1 MKKRIFMLAV
11 LILSGL
17 QFAVAAID
25 EQLRALIT
33 AYDDIE
39 VTEVTN
45 DEANPWTVADGMASS
60 TVGKIYKEVSSTITI
75 KFRAKGRITIK
86 YDFTFDPYSSS
97 DYRRVYMDGNLDI
110 NINTANKT
118 LTTQTHFFEL
128 DEGEHVLQLTHYH
141 FYYNSNSYT
150 QVLSIGNIRFQNLDS
165 QYMTINLSAP
175 GTLGVEALALVNTL
189 PDMRFLRLTGKM
201 NAADWNTISNM
212 TGLWAIDMKDV
223 DITAIPASAFAKTSL
238 RFIEFPAKL
247 KTIGEKAFYE
257 RPLVGRFVLPE
268 SLDSIYSY
276 AFYKN
281 FLTEVIIPANVK
293 YIGGYAF
300 NDNDRLTSVTLGS
313 GLTEISSYCFNNC
326 EKLAVVKGGEN
337 VKTIGSG
344 AFNYCSELRSVS
356 DLAPVTVGSSAFY
369 CCKKLENFNFS
380 NAKTL
385 KAEAY
390 RECNTLTDVDLTTV
404 ETIEN
409 RCFISCTGLKKV
421 VLGNNISKIN
431 EYAFTDC
438 NALEELHIGSS
449 VSYLD
454 NRCFYTSSSSL
465 KKVYVTAPAPPSVYN
480 NTSYYPFYSTSGVTL
495 YVPEYAMVSYKLDNY
510 WSKFTK
516 VEPNPN
522 TPDKVNLYKK
532 LELTSNARIPNSPDM
547 YLGYSSALIVNG
559 NNPQVFGSY
568 KQRLQQDEEYT
579 SSLISRCNAMTSAA
593 STLQYYF
600 DATSSGYGCWHY
612 VCMPFDVKRSE
623 ITPLTEGRAIA
634 VRYYD
639 SESRATN
646 GASGNWKD
654 VPADSVLHMG
664 KGYIFRINNGGSVEL
679 PATEETHNAIFR
691 SDAISTPLK
700 EYAAVE
706 SANAGWNFVGNPY
719 TCFYDIYYMDFAAP
733 ITVWNIS
740 NSTYNAYSAADDE
753 FVLMPSQAFFVQ
765 KPELV
770 DAITFQPAGRQIN
783 KTIDHSALAMRRAAR
798 SKQVQRKLVDVALTC
813 ADRTDR
819 TRVVVNANASDDF
832 CADNDAVKMMAYEGT
847 PQIYTIAGADQ
858 LAVNEGA
865 HRGGSVALGMYLSA
879 DDAYTIAVD
888 RDELGV
894 KLLDYGVEVEMP
906 YTFSAA
912 EGYMDDR
919 FTLTF
924 EAPTTGINTVA
935 TDADA
940 DNAIYTIDGRR
951 VNSTAQKGI
960 YIQNHKKIVK

>member
-1 MKKRIFMLAV
+1 
-11 LILSGL
+11 
-17 QFAVAAID
+17 
-25 EQLRALIT
+25 
-33 AYDDIE
+33 
-39 VTEVTN
+39 
-45 DEANPWTVADGMASS
+45 
-60 TVGKIYKEVSSTITI
+60 
-75 KFRAKGRITIK
+75 
-86 YDFTFDPYSSS
+86 
-97 DYRRVYMDGNLDI
+97 
-110 NINTANKT
+110 
-118 LTTQTHFFEL
+118 
-128 DEGEHVLQLTHYH
+128 
-141 FYYNSNSYT
+141 
-150 QVLSIGNIRFQNLDS
+150 
-165 QYMTINLSAP
+165 
-175 GTLGVEALALVNTL
+175 
-189 PDMRFLRLTGKM
+189 
-201 NAADWNTISNM
+201 
-212 TGLWAIDMKDV
+212 
-223 DITAIPASAFAKTSL
+223 
-238 RFIEFPAKL
+238 
-247 KTIGEKAFYE
+247 
-257 RPLVGRFVLPE
+257 
-268 SLDSIYSY
+268 
-276 AFYKN
+276 
-281 FLTEVIIPANVK
+281 
-293 YIGGYAF
+293 
-300 NDNDRLTSVTLGS
+300 
-313 GLTEISSYCFNNC
+313 
-326 EKLAVVKGGEN
+326 
-337 VKTIGSG
+337 
-344 AFNYCSELRSVS
+344 
-356 DLAPVTVGSSAFY
+356 
-369 CCKKLENFNFS
+369 
-380 NAKTL
+380 
-385 KAEAY
+385 
-390 RECNTLTDVDLTTV
+390 
-404 ETIEN
+404 
-409 RCFISCTGLKKV
+409 
-421 VLGNNISKIN
+421 
-431 EYAFTDC
+431 
-438 NALEELHIGSS
+438 
-449 VSYLD
+449 
-454 NRCFYTSSSSL
+454 
-465 KKVYVTAPAPPSVYN
+465 
-480 NTSYYPFYSTSGVTL
+480 
-495 YVPEYAMVSYKLDNY
+495 
-510 WSKFTK
+510 
-516 VEPNPN
+516 
-522 TPDKVNLYKK
+522 
-532 LELTSNARIPNSPDM
+532 
-547 YLGYSSALIVNG
+547 
-559 NNPQVFGSY
+559 
-568 KQRLQQDEEYT
+568 
-579 SSLISRCNAMTSAA
+579 MTSAA

-719 TCFYDIYYMDFAAP
+719 PCFYDIYYMDFAAP

-740 NSTYNAYSAADDE
+740 NRTYNAYSAADDE

-765 KPELV
+765 KPSLV
-770 DAITFQPAGRQIN
+770 DAITFNPAGRQIN

-865 HRGGSVALGMYLSA
+865 HRGGSVALGMYLPA

-912 EGYMDDR
+912 EGYLDDR

>member
-33 AYDDIE
+33 ASDDIE

-45 DEANPWTVADGMASS
+45 DEAHPWTVADGMASS
-60 TVGKIYKEVSSTITI
+60 TIGKLNRSLSSSITI
-75 KFRAKGRITIK
+75 KFKAKGRTTIK
-86 YDFTFDPYSSS
+86 YDFTFDPYSSY
-97 DYRRVYMDGNLDI
+97 DYRKVYIDGNLEI
-110 NINTANKT
+110 SNYTTYKT
-118 LTTQTHFFEL
+118 KTTQTHFFDL
-128 DEGEHVLQLTHYH
+128 DEGEHVFTYTHYH
-141 FYYNSNSYT
+141 NTYTYSSYT
-150 QVLSIGNIRFQNLDS
+150 QVLSIGNICIRSIES
-165 QYMTINLSAP
+165 QYMNIHLSAP
-175 GTLGVEALALVNTL
+175 GTLGNEALSHVNTL
-189 PDMRFLRLTGKM
+189 PEMRFLRLSGKM
-201 NAADWNTISNM
+201 NASDWNDISKM
-212 TGLWAIDMKDV
+212 TGLTAIDMTNV
-223 DITAIPASAFAKTSL
+223 DIETIPASAFTNTWIH
-238 RFIEFPAKL
+238 FIDFPTTL
-247 KTIGEKAFYE
+247 KTIGDNAFDN
-257 RPLVGRFVLPE
+257 RFLTGPLVLPE
-268 SLDSIYSY
+268 GLDSIGKEAFQKNYITEVTIPESVRAIGVT
-276 AFYKN
+276 AFY
-281 FLTEVIIPANVK
+281 
-293 YIGGYAF
+293 
-300 NDNDRLTSVTLGS
+300 DNQSLKSVTLNNS
-313 GLTEISSYCFNNC
+313 MEMINQSLFYYCQ
-326 EKLAVVKGGEN
+326 KLAVVHGGKN
-337 VKTIGSG
+337 VKIVNQS
-344 AFNYCSELRSVS
+344 AFRNCDSLRSIKDV
-356 DLAPVTVGSSAFY
+356 APVTIDREAFY
-369 CCKKLENFNFS
+369 NCQKLESLNFS
-380 NAKTL
+380 RIKSIGYNSFYQCYGL
-385 KAEAY
+385 KEA
-390 RECNTLTDVDLTTV
+390 DLTTL
-404 ETIEN
+404 TSIDN
-409 RCFISCTGLKKV
+409 SSFIACTGLKKV
-421 VLGNNISKIN
+421 TFGNGITTIKSN
-431 EYAFTDC
+431 AFYLC
-438 NALEELHIGSS
+438 HALEEVVLGSS
-449 VSYLD
+449 INSLET
-454 NRCFYTSSSSL
+454 NCFGNTQANAL
-465 KKVYVTAPAPPSVYN
+465 KRVYITAPAPPAVGSA
-480 NTSYYPFYSTSGVTL
+480 PFYSPSSVTL

-516 VEPNPN
+516 VETNPN
-522 TPDKVNLYKK
+522 QPDKVNLYKK

-547 YLGYSSALIVNG
+547 YLGYGSSLIVNG
-559 NNPQVFGSY
+559 NNPQAFGNY
-568 KQRLQQDEEYT
+568 KQHMDMEDRYT

-719 TCFYDIYYMDFAAP
+719 PCFYDIYHMDFAAP

-740 NSTYNAYSAADDE
+740 NRTYNAYSAADDE

-765 KPELV
+765 KPSLV

-865 HRGGSVALGMYLSA
+865 HRSGSVALGMYLPA

-912 EGYMDDR
+912 EGCLDDR

-924 EAPTTGINTVA
+924 EAPTTGINNVA
-935 TDADA
+935 TDAKTD
-940 DNAIYTIDGRR
+940 DAIYTIDGRR
-951 VNSTAQKGI
+951 VSNTDKKGI

>member
-33 AYDDIE
+33 ASDDIE

-45 DEANPWTVADGMASS
+45 DKAHPWKVENGMASS
-60 TVGKIYKEVSSTITI
+60 TIGKIYQYVSSSITI
-75 KFRAKGRITIK
+75 KFTTKKPIIMR
-86 YDFTFDPYSSS
+86 YDFTFDPYSSNDS
-97 DYRRVYMDGNLDI
+97 RRVYTDGVTQVDSY
-110 NINTANKT
+110 TAYKT
-118 LTTQTHFFEL
+118 KATSTFYFGM
-128 DEGEHVLQLTHYH
+128 GEHVFTYTHYH
-141 FYYNSNSYT
+141 SYSVSDSYT
-150 QVLSIGNIRFQNLDS
+150 QVLTIGNIRFESVES
-165 QYMTINLSAP
+165 QYMNIHLSAP
-175 GTLGVEALALVNTL
+175 GTLGNEALAHVNTL
-189 PDMRFLRLTGKM
+189 PEMHYLRLSGKM
-201 NAADWNTISNM
+201 NASDWNDISKM
-212 TGLWAIDMKDV
+212 TCLKAIDMTNV
-223 DITAIPASAFAKTSL
+223 DIETIPVKAFTNTSI
-238 RFIEFPAKL
+238 RFIDFPTKL
-247 KTIGEKAFYE
+247 KTIGDNAFDD
-257 RPLVGRFVLPE
+257 RLLTGPLVLPE
-268 SLDSIYSY
+268 GLDSIGKEAFQKNYITEVTIPESVRAIGQS
-276 AFYKN
+276 AFY
-281 FLTEVIIPANVK
+281 
-293 YIGGYAF
+293 
-300 NDNDRLTSVTLGS
+300 DNQSLKSVTLNNRMETINRS
-313 GLTEISSYCFNNC
+313 LFNYCK
-326 EKLAVVKGGEN
+326 KLAVVRGGRN
-337 VKTIGSG
+337 VKIVDQSAFSG
-344 AFNYCSELRSVS
+344 CDSLRSIS
-356 DLAPVTVGSSAFY
+356 DITPVTINSSAFY
-369 CCKKLENFNFS
+369 NCRKLESLNFS
-380 NAKTL
+380 RIKSIGYESFYCCFGL
-385 KAEAY
+385 KEA
-390 RECNTLTDVDLTTV
+390 DLTTL
-404 ETIEN
+404 TSIYG
-409 RCFISCTGLKKV
+409 RSFIACTGLKKV
-421 VLGNNISKIN
+421 TFGNDITTIKSD
-431 EYAFTDC
+431 AFKECD
-438 NALEELHIGSS
+438 ALEEVVLGSS
-449 VSYLD
+449 INSLES
-454 NRCFYTSSSSL
+454 NCFYSTKNAL
-465 KKVYVTAPAPPSVYN
+465 KRVYITAPAPPAVG
-480 NTSYYPFYSTSGVTL
+480 TAPFYSPTSITL

-547 YLGYSSALIVNG
+547 YLGGGSSLIVNG
-559 NNPQVFGSY
+559 NNPQAFGNY
-568 KQRLQQDEEYT
+568 KQHMDMEDRYT

-719 TCFYDIYYMDFAAP
+719 PCFYDIYYMDFAAP

-740 NSTYNAYSAADDE
+740 NRTYNAYSAADDE

-770 DAITFQPAGRQIN
+770 DAITFQPAGRQIS

-813 ADRTDR
+813 ADRADR

-865 HRGGSVALGMYLSA
+865 HRSGSVALGMYLPT
-879 DDAYTIAVD
+879 DDAYTIAID
-888 RDELGV
+888 RDELGA

-912 EGYMDDR
+912 EGYLDDR

>member
-1 MKKRIFMLAV
+1 MKKKIFMFAV

-33 AYDDIE
+33 TSDDIE

-60 TVGKIYKEVSSTITI
+60 TVGKINQNLSSTITI

-97 DYRRVYMDGNLDI
+97 DYRKVYMDGNLDM

-118 LTTQTHFFEL
+118 LTTQTHFFDL
-128 DEGEHVLQLTHYH
+128 DEGEHVLELTHYH
-141 FYYNSNSYT
+141 FYYLSNSYS
-150 QVLSIGNIRFQNLDS
+150 QVLSIGNIRFQNIDS

-189 PDMRFLRLTGKM
+189 PDMRYLRLTGKM

-238 RFIEFPAKL
+238 RFIEFPAQL

-257 RPLVGRFVLPE
+257 RSLVGRLVLPE

-293 YIGGYAF
+293 YIGSYAF
-300 NDNDRLTSVTLGS
+300 NDNDRLTSVTLGC
-313 GLTEISSYCFNNC
+313 GLTEISNYCFNSC

-337 VKTIGSG
+337 VKTIESG

-356 DLAPVTVGSSAFY
+356 DLAPVTVGGSAFY

-385 KAEAY
+385 KSEAY

-404 ETIEN
+404 ETIGT
-409 RCFISCTGLKKV
+409 RCFITCTGLKKV
-421 VLGNNISKIN
+421 VLGNNISRIN

-449 VSYLD
+449 VSNLD
-454 NRCFYTSSSSL
+454 SRCFYTTSSSL

-522 TPDKVNLYKK
+522 TPDKVNIYKK
-532 LELTSNARIPNSPDM
+532 LELTSNARIPNSPDI
-547 YLGYSSALIVNG
+547 YIGKGGSLIVNG
-559 NNPQVFGSY
+559 DNAQAFG
-568 KQRLQQDEEYT
+568 KYT
-579 SSLISRCNAMTSAA
+579 QYMNIGETSSSLISRCKEMTST
-593 STLQYYF
+593 SSQF
-600 DATSSGYGCWHY
+600 DFFIGATSGYGYWY
-612 VCMPFDVKRSE
+612 YLCMPFDVKRSD
-623 ITPLTEGRAIA
+623 IILPEGTAIA

-654 VPADSVLHMG
+654 VSADAVLQTG
-664 KGYIFRINNGGSVEL
+664 KGYIFRSSKEGDVGF

-691 SDAISTPLK
+691 SEAITTPLV
-700 EYAAVE
+700 EYAAEE
-706 SANAGWNFVGNPY
+706 SANAGWNLVGNPY
-719 TCFYDIYYMDFAAP
+719 PCFYDIYYMDFAAP
-733 ITVWNIS
+733 ITTWDVDNR
-740 NSTYNAYSAADDE
+740 TYKAYSATDDN
-753 FVLMPSQAFFVQ
+753 FVLTPLQAFFVQ
-765 KPELV
+765 KPSLV
-770 DAITFQPAGRQIN
+770 EAITFQPAGRQIN

-813 ADRTDR
+813 TDRTDR

-832 CADNDAVKMMAYEGT
+832 CADNDVVKMMAYEGT

-865 HRGGSVALGMYLSA
+865 HRSGSVALGMYLPA
-879 DDAYTIAVD
+879 DDVYTIAID
-888 RDELGV
+888 RNELGA

-912 EGYMDDR
+912 EGYADDR

-924 EAPTTGINTVA
+924 ETTTTGINTVA
-935 TDADA
+935 TDAKTD
-940 DNAIYTIDGRR
+940 DAIYTIDGRR
-951 VNSTAQKGI
+951 VSNTDKKGI

>member
-33 AYDDIE
+33 ASDDIE

-45 DEANPWTVADGMASS
+45 DEAHPWNVADGMASS
-60 TVGKIYKEVSSTITI
+60 TIGKIYGNLSSSITI
-75 KFRAKGRITIK
+75 KFRAKGRTTIK
-86 YDFTFDPYSSS
+86 YDFTFDPYGGD
-97 DYRRVYMDGNLDI
+97 DYRKVYMDGVELVN
-110 NINTANKT
+110 NYTAYKT
-118 LTTQTHFFEL
+118 KTVQNHFFDL
-128 DEGEHVLQLTHYH
+128 DEGEHVFTYTHYH
-141 FYYNSNSYT
+141 YYYSSDSYT
-150 QVLSIGNIRFQNLDS
+150 QVLTIGNIRFESVES
-165 QYMTINLSAP
+165 QYMNIHLSAP
-175 GTLGVEALALVNTL
+175 GTLGNEALAHVSTL
-189 PDMRFLRLTGKM
+189 PEMHYLRLSGKM
-201 NAADWNTISNM
+201 NASDWNDISKM
-212 TGLWAIDMKDV
+212 TGLYAIDMTNV
-223 DITAIPASAFAKTSL
+223 DIETIPVKAFTNTSI
-238 RFIEFPAKL
+238 RFVDLPTKL
-247 KTIGEKAFYE
+247 KTIGNNAFDD
-257 RPLVGRFVLPE
+257 RLLTGPLVLPE
-268 SLDSIYSY
+268 GLDSIGKEAFQKNFITEVTIPESVRAIGQS
-276 AFYKN
+276 AFYYNQSLK
-281 FLTEVIIPANVK
+281 
-293 YIGGYAF
+293 
-300 NDNDRLTSVTLGS
+300 SVTLNNS
-313 GLTEISSYCFNNC
+313 METINRSLFNSCN
-326 EKLAVVKGGEN
+326 KLAVVCGGRN
-337 VKTIGSG
+337 IKIVDQS
-344 AFNYCSELRSVS
+344 AFAGCDSLRSIS
-356 DLAPVTVGSSAFY
+356 DITPVTINSSAFY
-369 CCKKLENFNFS
+369 NCRKLESLNFS
-380 NAKTL
+380 RIKSIGYESFYYCFGL
-385 KAEAY
+385 KEA
-390 RECNTLTDVDLTTV
+390 DLTTL
-404 ETIEN
+404 TSINN
-409 RCFISCTGLKKV
+409 RSFVACTGLKKV
-421 VLGNNISKIN
+421 TLGNDITTIKS
-431 EYAFTDC
+431 EAFNGCD
-438 NALEELHIGSS
+438 ALEEVVLGSS
-449 VSYLD
+449 INSLES
-454 NRCFYTSSSSL
+454 NCFYSTKNAL
-465 KKVYVTAPAPPSVYN
+465 KRVYITAPAPPAVGSA
-480 NTSYYPFYSTSGVTL
+480 PFYSPSSVTL

-516 VEPNPN
+516 VETNPN
-522 TPDKVNLYKK
+522 QPDKVNLYKK
-532 LELTSNARIPNSPDM
+532 LELTSNARIPNSPDI
-547 YLGYSSALIVNG
+547 YLGSGSALIVNG
-559 NNPQVFGSY
+559 NNAQAFGNY
-568 KQRLQQDEEYT
+568 KQRMDKDDIYT

-593 STLQYYF
+593 STIEYYF
-600 DATSSGYGCWHY
+600 DATSGSGYWHY

-623 ITPLTEGRAIA
+623 ITPLNEGRAIA

-654 VPADSVLHMG
+654 VPADSLLHMG
-664 KGYIFRINNGGSVEL
+664 KGYIFRINSSGFVEL

-719 TCFYDIYYMDFAAP
+719 PCYYDIYYMDFAAP
-733 ITVWNIS
+733 ITVWSIS
-740 NSTYNAYSAADDE
+740 NRTYSAYSAADDE

-765 KPELV
+765 KPSLV

-865 HRGGSVALGMYLSA
+865 HRGGSVALGMYLPA

-888 RDELGV
+888 RDELGA

>member
-33 AYDDIE
+33 TSDDIE

-45 DEANPWTVADGMASS
+45 DEANPWKVENGMAS
-60 TVGKIYKEVSSTITI
+60 TTHGKTTTNVTATITI
-75 KFRAKGRITIK
+75 KFRAKGYISFW
-86 YDFTFDPYSSS
+86 YSDTFDPWTND
-97 DYRRVYMDGNLDI
+97 DYKIVKLDDV
-110 NINTANKT
+110 TYANNYDKH
-118 LTTQTHFFEL
+118 TTPTYFVHYISLE
-128 DEGEHVLQLTHYH
+128 EGEHVLTFSHWH
-141 FYYNSNSYT
+141 KNSTTGNYS
-150 QVLSIGNIRFQNLDS
+150 QVLSIGNIRLE
-165 QYMTINLSAP
+165 TIESMYKTIHLSAP
-175 GTLGVEALALVNTL
+175 GTLGVEALSHVNTL
-189 PDMRFLRLTGKM
+189 PEMRALRLSGKM
-201 NAADWNTISNM
+201 NASDWNDISKM
-212 TGLWAIDMKDV
+212 TGLMAIDMTNA
-223 DITAIPASAFAKTSL
+223 DIETIPANAFTNTSI
-238 RFIEFPAKL
+238 RFIDFPTKL
-247 KTIGEKAFYE
+247 KTIGSKAFYYKYITGS
-257 RPLVGRFVLPE
+257 LVLPKG
-268 SLDSIYSY
+268 LDSIASE
-276 AFYKN
+276 AFYRN
-281 FLTEVIIPANVK
+281 NITDVTIPASVRVINSS
-293 YIGGYAF
+293 AF
-300 NDNDRLTSVTLGS
+300 RDNTSLKSVTLGS
-313 GLTEISSYCFNNC
+313 GLTSISSLCFYGCSN
-326 EKLAVVKGGEN
+326 LAIVKGGEN
-337 VKTIGSG
+337 VKTIANN
-344 AFNYCSELRSVS
+344 AFQNCKLLTSAA
-356 DLAPVTVGSSAFY
+356 DLAPVSVGDFAFQY
-369 CCKKLENFNFS
+369 CEKLDSFNFS
-380 NAKTL
+380 NIKTYGREAFEYCYAL
-385 KAEAY
+385 KEA
-390 RECNTLTDVDLTTV
+390 DLSTATSLG
-404 ETIEN
+404 IE
-409 RCFISCTGLKKV
+409 
-421 VLGNNISKIN
+421 
-431 EYAFTDC
+431 
-438 NALEELHIGSS
+438 
-449 VSYLD
+449 
-454 NRCFYTSSSSL
+454 CFYNCYSL
-465 KKVYVTAPAPPSVYN
+465 KKVKLGDNITTIPQSAFKVCHALEEVVLGSSINSLGSDCFYSDKNALKRVYITAPAPPAVNGS
-480 NTSYYPFYSTSGVTL
+480 PFYSPSRVTL

-510 WSKFTK
+510 WSQFTK
-516 VEPNPN
+516 VVPNPN

-547 YLGYSSALIVNG
+547 YLGGGSSLIVNG

-593 STLQYYF
+593 STLQYY
-600 DATSSGYGCWHY
+600 SSYRNWNY
-612 VCMPFDVKRSE
+612 VCMPFDVKRSD
-623 ITPLTEGRAIA
+623 IKMLSNSGIA

-654 VPADSVLHMG
+654 VPADSMLHMG
-664 KGYIFRINNGGSVEL
+664 KGYIFRTSEYVFVEF

-691 SDAISTPLK
+691 SEAVTTPLVQ
-700 EYAAVE
+700 YAAVE

-740 NSTYNAYSAADDE
+740 NSTYSAYSAADDE

-865 HRGGSVALGMYLSA
+865 HRGGSVALGMYLPA

>member
-33 AYDDIE
+33 TSDDIE

-45 DEANPWTVADGMASS
+45 DEAHPWTVADGMASS
-60 TVGKIYKEVSSTITI
+60 TIGKLRQYVSSSITI
-75 KFRAKGRITIK
+75 KFTTKKPIIMR
-86 YDFTFDPYSSS
+86 YDFTFDPYSSN
-97 DYRRVYMDGNLDI
+97 DYRRVYIDGVEKVN
-110 NINTANKT
+110 NYTAYKT
-118 LTTQTHFFEL
+118 KATSTYYFGM
-128 DEGEHVLQLTHYH
+128 GEHVFTYNHYH
-141 FYYNSNSYT
+141 SYSVSDSYT
-150 QVLSIGNIRFQNLDS
+150 QVLTIGNIRFESVES

-175 GTLGVEALALVNTL
+175 GTLGVEALSHVNTL
-189 PDMRFLRLTGKM
+189 PEMKYLRLSGKM
-201 NAADWNTISNM
+201 NASDWNDISKM
-212 TGLWAIDMKDV
+212 TGLEAIDMTNV
-223 DITAIPASAFAKTSL
+223 DIETIPVKAFTNTAI
-238 RFIEFPAKL
+238 RFIDFPTKL
-247 KTIGEKAFYE
+247 KTIGDNAFDD
-257 RPLVGRFVLPE
+257 RFLTGPLVLPE
-268 SLDSIYSY
+268 GLDSIGKEAFQRNYITEVTIPESVRAIGTS
-276 AFYKN
+276 AFYYNQYLK
-281 FLTEVIIPANVK
+281 
-293 YIGGYAF
+293 
-300 NDNDRLTSVTLGS
+300 SVTLNNS
-313 GLTEISSYCFNNC
+313 METINLSLFNSC
-326 EKLAVVKGGEN
+326 KKLAVVRGGKN
-337 VKTIGSG
+337 VKIVDQYAFSG
-344 AFNYCSELRSVS
+344 CDSLRSIS
-356 DLAPVTVGSSAFY
+356 DIIPVTINRNAFY
-369 CCKKLENFNFS
+369 NCQKLESLNFS
-380 NAKTL
+380 RIKSIGYESFYQCYGL
-385 KAEAY
+385 KEA
-390 RECNTLTDVDLTTV
+390 DLTTLT
-404 ETIEN
+404 TINE
-409 RCFISCTGLKKV
+409 RSFVSCTGLKKV
-421 VLGNNISKIN
+421 TFGNDITTIRTD
-431 EYAFTDC
+431 AFYLCD
-438 NALEELHIGSS
+438 ALEEVVLGSS
-449 VSYLD
+449 INSLGT
-454 NRCFYTSSSSL
+454 NCFYSNKNAL
-465 KKVYVTAPAPPSVYN
+465 KRVYITAPAPPAVGSN
-480 NTSYYPFYSTSGVTL
+480 PFYSPSSVTL

-510 WSKFTK
+510 WSQFTK
-516 VEPNPN
+516 VEANPN
-522 TPDKVNLYKK
+522 QPDKVNLYKK
-532 LELTSNARIPNSPDM
+532 LELTSNARIPNSPDI
-547 YLGYSSALIVNG
+547 YLGYGSALIVNG
-559 NNPQVFGSY
+559 NNPQAFGNY
-568 KQRLQQDEEYT
+568 KQRMDKDDTYT

-600 DATSSGYGCWHY
+600 DATSGSGYWHY

-664 KGYIFRINNGGSVEL
+664 KGYIFRINNTDYVEL

-691 SDAISTPLK
+691 SEAVSTPLK

-719 TCFYDIYYMDFAAP
+719 PCYYDIYHMDFAAP

-740 NSTYNAYSAADDE
+740 DRTYNAYSAADDE

-765 KPELV
+765 KPSLV
-770 DAITFQPAGRQIN
+770 DAITFNPAGRQIN

-813 ADRTDR
+813 ADLTDR

-865 HRGGSVALGMYLSA
+865 HRSGSVALGMYLPA
-879 DDAYTIAVD
+879 DDTYTIAID
-888 RDELGV
+888 RDELGA
-894 KLLDYGVEVEMP
+894 KLLDYGVAVEMP

-912 EGYMDDR
+912 EGYQDDR

>member
-33 AYDDIE
+33 ASDDIE
-39 VTEVTN
+39 VTEVIN

-60 TVGKIYKEVSSTITI
+60 TIGKLRQYVSSSITI
-75 KFRAKGRITIK
+75 KFTTKKPIIMR
-86 YDFTFDPYSSS
+86 YDFTFDPYSSN
-97 DYRRVYMDGNLDI
+97 DTRRVYIDGVEKVN
-110 NINTANKT
+110 NYTAYKT
-118 LTTQTHFFEL
+118 KATSTYYFGM
-128 DEGEHVLQLTHYH
+128 GEHVFTYNHYH
-141 FYYNSNSYT
+141 SYSVSDSYT
-150 QVLSIGNIRFQNLDS
+150 QVLTIGNIRFESVES

-175 GTLGVEALALVNTL
+175 GTLGVEALSHVNTL
-189 PDMRFLRLTGKM
+189 PEMRFLRLSGKM
-201 NAADWNTISNM
+201 NASDWNDISKM
-212 TGLWAIDMKDV
+212 TGLTAIDMTNV
-223 DITAIPASAFAKTSL
+223 DIETIPASAFTNTSI
-238 RFIEFPAKL
+238 RFIDFPTKL
-247 KTIGEKAFYE
+247 KTIGDNAFDNRYLTG
-257 RPLVGRFVLPE
+257 PLVLPE
-268 SLDSIYSY
+268 GLDSIGKEAFQKNYITEVTIPESVRAIGVT
-276 AFYKN
+276 AFYDNQSLKSATLN
-281 FLTEVIIPANVK
+281 NSMESISQSL
-293 YIGGYAF
+293 F
-300 NDNDRLTSVTLGS
+300 N
-313 GLTEISSYCFNNC
+313 YCQ
-326 EKLAVVKGGEN
+326 KLAVVHGGKN
-337 VKTIGSG
+337 VKIVDQT
-344 AFNYCSELRSVS
+344 AFAGCDSLRSIS
-356 DLAPVTVGSSAFY
+356 DITPVTINSSAFY
-369 CCKKLENFNFS
+369 NCRKLESLNFS
-380 NAKTL
+380 RIKSIGYESFYNCFGL
-385 KAEAY
+385 KEA
-390 RECNTLTDVDLTTV
+390 DLTTL
-404 ETIEN
+404 TSID
-409 RCFISCTGLKKV
+409 RRSFIGCTGLKKV
-421 VLGNNISKIN
+421 TFGNGITTIKSSSFYN
-431 EYAFTDC
+431 C
-438 NALEELHIGSS
+438 QALEEVILGSS
-449 VSYLD
+449 INSLESD
-454 NRCFYTSSSSL
+454 CFYSDKNAL
-465 KKVYVTAPAPPSVYN
+465 KRVYITAPAPPAVNGS
-480 NTSYYPFYSTSGVTL
+480 PFYSPSRVTL

-510 WSKFTK
+510 WSQFTK

-522 TPDKVNLYKK
+522 QPDKVNLYKK
-532 LELTSNARIPNSPDM
+532 LELTSNARIPNSPDL
-547 YLGYSSALIVNG
+547 YLGYGSALIVNG
-559 NNPQVFGSY
+559 NNPQAFGNY
-568 KQRLQQDEEYT
+568 KQHMDMEDRYT

-719 TCFYDIYYMDFAAP
+719 PCFYDIYYMDFAAP

-740 NSTYNAYSAADDE
+740 NRTYNAYSAADDE

-765 KPELV
+765 KPSLV
-770 DAITFQPAGRQIN
+770 DAITFNPAGRQIN

-865 HRGGSVALGMYLSA
+865 HRGGSVALGMYLPA

-912 EGYMDDR
+912 EGYLDDR

-924 EAPTTGINTVA
+924 EAPTTGINTVV

>member
-33 AYDDIE
+33 TSSDIE

-75 KFRAKGRITIK
+75 KFRAKGRTTITHD
-86 YDFTFDPYSSS
+86 YTFDPYSSY
-97 DYRRVYMDGNLDI
+97 DYRKVYIDGVVKVSSYS
-110 NINTANKT
+110 TAKT
-118 LTTQTHFFEL
+118 KTSSILYSIL
-128 DEGEHVLQLTHYH
+128 DEGEHELKITHKH
-141 FYYNSNSYT
+141 YT
-150 QVLSIGNIRFQNLDS
+150 YTYDTYSQVLSVGNICIKSIES

-175 GTLGVEALALVNTL
+175 GTLGNEALSHVNTL
-189 PDMRFLRLTGKM
+189 PEMHYLRLSGKM
-201 NAADWNTISNM
+201 NASDWNDISKM
-212 TGLWAIDMKDV
+212 TGLYAIDMTNA
-223 DITAIPASAFAKTSL
+223 DIETIPASAFTKTSI
-238 RFIEFPAKL
+238 RFIDFPTKL
-247 KTIGEKAFYE
+247 KTIGNKAFYD
-257 RPLVGRFVLPE
+257 RYLTGPLVLPE
-268 SLDSIYSY
+268 GLDSIGSEAFYNNIITEVTIPESVRAIGVTTFYQNQSLKSVTLNNRMELINQSLFNRCNNLAVVHGGKNVKIVDQY
-276 AFYKN
+276 AFYECDSLRSISDITPVTINRNAFYNCRKLESLN
-281 FLTEVIIPANVK
+281 FSCIK
-293 YIGGYAF
+293 
-300 NDNDRLTSVTLGS
+300 S
-313 GLTEISSYCFNNC
+313 
-326 EKLAVVKGGEN
+326 
-337 VKTIGSG
+337 IGSE
-344 AFNYCSELRSVS
+344 S
-356 DLAPVTVGSSAFY
+356 FY
-369 CCKKLENFNFS
+369 CCFG
-380 NAKTL
+380 L
-385 KAEAY
+385 KEA
-390 RECNTLTDVDLTTV
+390 DLTTL
-404 ETIEN
+404 TSIES
-409 RCFISCTGLKKV
+409 RSFVACT
-421 VLGNNISKIN
+421 
-431 EYAFTDC
+431 
-438 NALEELHIGSS
+438 
-449 VSYLD
+449 
-454 NRCFYTSSSSL
+454 SL
-465 KKVYVTAPAPPSVYN
+465 KKVTFGNNITTIKYDAFNSCDALEEVILGSSINSLESNCFYSDKNALKRVYITAPAPPAVG
-480 NTSYYPFYSTSGVTL
+480 TAPFYSPTSVTL
-495 YVPEYAMVSYKLDNY
+495 YVPDYAMVSYKLDDY

-532 LELTSNARIPNSPDM
+532 LELTSNARIPNSPDIF
-547 YLGYSSALIVNG
+547 LGAKGALIVNG
-559 NNPQVFGSY
+559 DNAQTFG
-568 KQRLQQDEEYT
+568 KYT
-579 SSLISRCNAMTSAA
+579 QYMTIAENTSASLISRCKQMTS
-593 STLQYYF
+593 
-600 DATSSGYGCWHY
+600 TSSQFNFYLGSGYWY
-612 VCMPFDVKRSE
+612 YLCMPFDVKRSD
-623 ITPLTEGRAIA
+623 IILPKGTSIA

-654 VPADSVLHMG
+654 VSADAVLQTG
-664 KGYIFRINNGGSVEL
+664 KGYIFRLSSSGNVGF

-691 SDAISTPLK
+691 SEAITTPLVQ
-700 EYAAVE
+700 YPAVE

-719 TCFYDIYYMDFAAP
+719 PCFYDIYYMDFASP
-733 ITVWNIS
+733 ITTWDVDNY
-740 NSTYNAYSAADDE
+740 TYKAYSAADDE
-753 FVLMPSQAFFVQ
+753 FVLSPQQAFFVQ

-770 DAITFQPAGRQIN
+770 DVITFQPAGRQIN
-783 KTIDHSALAMRRAAR
+783 KTIDHSALAKRRAA
-798 SKQVQRKLVDVALTC
+798 SNKQVQRKLVDVALTC

-847 PQIYTIAGADQ
+847 PQIYTIAGTDQ

-865 HRGGSVALGMYLSA
+865 HRDGSVALGMYLPA

-912 EGYMDDR
+912 EGYLDDR

>member
-33 AYDDIE
+33 ASDGIE

-45 DEANPWTVADGMASS
+45 DEANPWKVENGMASS
-60 TVGKIYKEVSSTITI
+60 TVGKLSQYVSSSITI
-75 KFRAKGRITIK
+75 KFTTKKPIIMR
-86 YDFTFDPYSSS
+86 YDFTFDPYSSN
-97 DYRRVYMDGNLDI
+97 DYRRVYIDGVEKVN
-110 NINTANKT
+110 NYTAYKT
-118 LTTQTHFFEL
+118 KATSTYYFGM
-128 DEGEHVLQLTHYH
+128 GEHVFTYRHYH
-141 FYYNSNSYT
+141 TYSVSDSYT
-150 QVLSIGNIRFQNLDS
+150 QVLTIGNIRFESVES

-175 GTLGVEALALVNTL
+175 GTLGVEALSHVNTL
-189 PDMRFLRLTGKM
+189 PEMRFLRLSGKM
-201 NAADWNTISNM
+201 NASDWNDISKM
-212 TGLWAIDMKDV
+212 TGLTAIDMTNV
-223 DITAIPASAFAKTSL
+223 DIETIPASAFTNTWIH
-238 RFIEFPAKL
+238 FIDFPTTL
-247 KTIGEKAFYE
+247 KTIGDNAFDNRYLTG
-257 RPLVGRFVLPE
+257 PLVLPE
-268 SLDSIYSY
+268 GLDSIGKEAFQKNYITEVTIPESVRAIGVT
-276 AFYKN
+276 AFY
-281 FLTEVIIPANVK
+281 
-293 YIGGYAF
+293 
-300 NDNDRLTSVTLGS
+300 DNQSLKSVTLNNS
-313 GLTEISSYCFNNC
+313 MEMINQSLFYYCQ
-326 EKLAVVKGGEN
+326 KLAVVHGGKN
-337 VKTIGSG
+337 VKIVNQS
-344 AFNYCSELRSVS
+344 AFRNCDSLRSIKDV
-356 DLAPVTVGSSAFY
+356 APVTIDREAFY
-369 CCKKLENFNFS
+369 NCQKLEGLNFS
-380 NAKTL
+380 RIKSIGYNSFYQCYGL
-385 KAEAY
+385 KEA
-390 RECNTLTDVDLTTV
+390 DLTTL
-404 ETIEN
+404 TSIDN
-409 RCFISCTGLKKV
+409 SSFIACTGLKKV
-421 VLGNNISKIN
+421 TFGNGITTIKSN
-431 EYAFTDC
+431 AFYLC
-438 NALEELHIGSS
+438 HALEEVVLGSS
-449 VSYLD
+449 INSLET
-454 NRCFYTSSSSL
+454 NCFGNTQANAL
-465 KKVYVTAPAPPSVYN
+465 KRVYITAPAPPAVGSA
-480 NTSYYPFYSTSGVTL
+480 PFHSPSSVTL

-516 VEPNPN
+516 VETNPN
-522 TPDKVNLYKK
+522 QPDKVNLYKK
-532 LELTSNARIPNSPDM
+532 LELTSNARIPNSPDI
-547 YLGYSSALIVNG
+547 YLGYGSSLIVNG
-559 NNPQVFGSY
+559 NNPQAFGNY
-568 KQRLQQDEEYT
+568 KQRMDKDDSYT

-593 STLQYYF
+593 STIQYYF
-600 DATSSGYGCWHY
+600 DETSSGYGCWHY

-623 ITPLTEGRAIA
+623 ITPLNEGRAIA

-654 VPADSVLHMG
+654 VPADSMLHMG
-664 KGYIFRINNGGSVEL
+664 KGYIFRINNSGYVEL

-691 SDAISTPLK
+691 SEAVSTPLVQ
-700 EYAAVE
+700 YAAVE

-719 TCFYDIYYMDFAAP
+719 PCYYDIYYMDFAAP
-733 ITVWNIS
+733 ITVWNI
-740 NSTYNAYSAADDE
+740 NNRTYNAYSAADDE

-865 HRGGSVALGMYLSA
+865 HLGGSVALGMYLPA

-888 RDELGV
+888 RDELGA

>member
-33 AYDDIE
+33 TSDGIE

-45 DEANPWTVADGMASS
+45 DEAHPWTVADGMASS
-60 TVGKIYKEVSSTITI
+60 TVGKLNQYVSSSITI
-75 KFRAKGRITIK
+75 KFTTKKPIIMR
-86 YDFTFDPYSSS
+86 YDFTFDPYSSN
-97 DYRRVYMDGNLDI
+97 DYRRVYIDGVEKVN
-110 NINTANKT
+110 NNTAYKT
-118 LTTQTHFFEL
+118 KATSTYYFGM
-128 DEGEHVLQLTHYH
+128 GEHVFTYNHYH
-141 FYYNSNSYT
+141 SYSVSDSYT
-150 QVLSIGNIRFQNLDS
+150 QVLTIGNIRFESVES

-175 GTLGVEALALVNTL
+175 GTLGVEALSHVNTL
-189 PDMRFLRLTGKM
+189 PEMRFLRLSGKM
-201 NAADWNTISNM
+201 NASDWNDISKM
-212 TGLWAIDMKDV
+212 TGLTAIDMTNV
-223 DITAIPASAFAKTSL
+223 DIETIPASAFTNTAI
-238 RFIEFPAKL
+238 RFVDFPTKL
-247 KTIGEKAFYE
+247 KTIGNKAFYG
-257 RPLVGRFVLPE
+257 RYLTGPLVLPE
-268 SLDSIYSY
+268 GLDSIASE
-276 AFYKN
+276 AFYRN
-281 FLTEVIIPANVK
+281 YITDVTIPASVRVINSS
-293 YIGGYAF
+293 AF
-300 NDNDRLTSVTLGS
+300 RDNTSLKSVTLGS
-313 GLTEISSYCFNNC
+313 GLTSISSLCFYECSN
-326 EKLAVVKGGEN
+326 LAIVKGGEN
-337 VKTIGSG
+337 VKTIANN
-344 AFNYCSELRSVS
+344 AFMNCKLLTSAA
-356 DLAPVTVGSSAFY
+356 DLAPVSVGDYAFQS
-369 CCKKLENFNFS
+369 CEKLESFNFS
-380 NAKTL
+380 NIKTYGREAFEYCYAL
-385 KAEAY
+385 KEADLSTATSLGI
-390 RECNTLTDVDLTTV
+390 ECFYNCY
-404 ETIEN
+404 N
-409 RCFISCTGLKKV
+409 LKKV
-421 VLGNNISKIN
+421 KLGDNITTIPGGSFSQCHALEEVILGSSINSLGNNCFGN
-431 EYAFTDC
+431 NQA
-438 NALEELHIGSS
+438 NALK
-449 VSYLD
+449 
-454 NRCFYTSSSSL
+454 R
-465 KKVYVTAPAPPSVYN
+465 VYITAPAPPAVGS
-480 NTSYYPFYSTSGVTL
+480 TPFYSPTSVTL

-522 TPDKVNLYKK
+522 QPDKVNLYKK
-532 LELTSNARIPNSPDM
+532 LELTSNARIPNSPDI
-547 YLGYSSALIVNG
+547 YLGKGGALIVNG
-559 NNPQVFGSY
+559 DNAQTFG
-568 KQRLQQDEEYT
+568 KYT
-579 SSLISRCNAMTSAA
+579 QYMTIADNTSSSLISRCKEMTS
-593 STLQYYF
+593 SSSQF
-600 DATSSGYGCWHY
+600 DFYIGATSGSGYWY
-612 VCMPFDVKRSE
+612 YLCMPFDVKRSD
-623 ITPLTEGRAIA
+623 IILPEGTAIA

-654 VPADSVLHMG
+654 VPADSILHMG
-664 KGYIFRINNGGSVEL
+664 KGYIFRSSKEGNVGF

-691 SDAISTPLK
+691 SEAVTTPLVQ
-700 EYAAVE
+700 YPAVE

-719 TCFYDIYYMDFAAP
+719 PCFYDIYYMDFAAP
-733 ITVWNIS
+733 ITAWDVDNR
-740 NSTYNAYSAADDE
+740 TYKAYSAADDN
-753 FVLMPSQAFFVQ
+753 FVLSPLQAFFVQ

-865 HRGGSVALGMYLSA
+865 HLGGSVALGMYLPA

-888 RDELGV
+888 RDELGA

-912 EGYMDDR
+912 EGYADDR

>member
-1 MKKRIFMLAV
+1 MR
-11 LILSGL
+11 
-17 QFAVAAID
+17 
-25 EQLRALIT
+25 
-33 AYDDIE
+33 
-39 VTEVTN
+39 
-45 DEANPWTVADGMASS
+45 
-60 TVGKIYKEVSSTITI
+60 
-75 KFRAKGRITIK
+75 
-86 YDFTFDPYSSS
+86 
-97 DYRRVYMDGNLDI
+97 
-110 NINTANKT
+110 
-118 LTTQTHFFEL
+118 
-128 DEGEHVLQLTHYH
+128 
-141 FYYNSNSYT
+141 
-150 QVLSIGNIRFQNLDS
+150 SI
-165 QYMTINLSAP
+165 
-175 GTLGVEALALVNTL
+175 
-189 PDMRFLRLTGKM
+189 
-201 NAADWNTISNM
+201 
-212 TGLWAIDMKDV
+212 KDV
-223 DITAIPASAFAKTSL
+223 VPV
-238 RFIEFPAKL
+238 
-247 KTIGEKAFYE
+247 TIDREAFY
-257 RPLVGRFVLPE
+257 
-268 SLDSIYSY
+268 
-276 AFYKN
+276 N
-281 FLTEVIIPANVK
+281 
-293 YIGGYAF
+293 
-300 NDNDRLTSVTLGS
+300 
-313 GLTEISSYCFNNC
+313 
-326 EKLAVVKGGEN
+326 
-337 VKTIGSG
+337 
-344 AFNYCSELRSVS
+344 
-356 DLAPVTVGSSAFY
+356 
-369 CCKKLENFNFS
+369 CKKLDGINFS
-380 NAKTL
+380 RIKSIGYESFYQCYSL
-385 KAEAY
+385 KEA
-390 RECNTLTDVDLTTV
+390 DLTTL
-404 ETIEN
+404 TSID
-409 RCFISCTGLKKV
+409 RSFAGCTGLKKV
-421 VLGNNISKIN
+421 TLGNDITTIVTD
-431 EYAFTDC
+431 AFYNC
-438 NALEELHIGSS
+438 HALEEVVLGSS
-449 VSYLD
+449 INSLGTD
-454 NRCFYTSSSSL
+454 CFKSDKNAL
-465 KKVYVTAPAPPSVYN
+465 KRVYITAPAPPAVGS
-480 NTSYYPFYSTSGVTL
+480 TPFYSPTSVTL

-510 WSKFTK
+510 WSQFTK

-532 LELTSNARIPNSPDM
+532 LELTSNARIPNSPDI
-547 YLGYSSALIVNG
+547 YLGYGSSLIVNG
-559 NNPQVFGSY
+559 NNPQAFGSY
-568 KQRLQQDEEYT
+568 KQRMDKDDSYT

-593 STLQYYF
+593 STIQYYF
-600 DATSSGYGCWHY
+600 DATSGSGYWHY
-612 VCMPFDVKRSE
+612 VCMPFDVKRSA
-623 ITPLTEGRAIA
+623 IAPLSNVGIA

-664 KGYIFRINNGGSVEL
+664 KGYIFRTSSSDYVEF

-691 SDAISTPLK
+691 SEAVTTPLVQ
-700 EYAAVE
+700 YAAVE

-719 TCFYDIYYMDFAAP
+719 PCYYDIYYMDFTAP
-733 ITVWNIS
+733 ITVWSIS
-740 NSTYNAYSAADDE
+740 NRTYSAYSAADDE

-813 ADRTDR
+813 TDRTDR

-865 HRGGSVALGMYLSA
+865 HRDGSVALGMYLPA
-879 DDAYTIAVD
+879 DDAYTIAAD

>member
-1 MKKRIFMLAV
+1 
-11 LILSGL
+11 
-17 QFAVAAID
+17 
-25 EQLRALIT
+25 
-33 AYDDIE
+33 
-39 VTEVTN
+39 
-45 DEANPWTVADGMASS
+45 
-60 TVGKIYKEVSSTITI
+60 
-75 KFRAKGRITIK
+75 
-86 YDFTFDPYSSS
+86 
-97 DYRRVYMDGNLDI
+97 
-110 NINTANKT
+110 
-118 LTTQTHFFEL
+118 
-128 DEGEHVLQLTHYH
+128 
-141 FYYNSNSYT
+141 
-150 QVLSIGNIRFQNLDS
+150 
-165 QYMTINLSAP
+165 MTINLSAP
-175 GTLGVEALALVNTL
+175 GTLGNEALSHVNTL
-189 PDMRFLRLTGKM
+189 PEMHFLRLSGKM
-201 NAADWNTISNM
+201 NASDWNDISKM
-212 TGLWAIDMKDV
+212 TGLKAIDMTNV
-223 DITAIPASAFAKTSL
+223 DIETIPVKAFTNTSI
-238 RFIEFPAKL
+238 RFIDFPTKL
-247 KTIGEKAFYE
+247 KTISDNAFDD
-257 RPLVGRFVLPE
+257 RLLTGPLVLPE
-268 SLDSIYSY
+268 GLDSIGKEAFQKNYITEVTIPESVRAIGQS
-276 AFYKN
+276 AFY
-281 FLTEVIIPANVK
+281 
-293 YIGGYAF
+293 
-300 NDNDRLTSVTLGS
+300 DNQYLKSVTLNNRMETINRS
-313 GLTEISSYCFNNC
+313 LFNYCK
-326 EKLAVVKGGEN
+326 KLAVVRGGRN
-337 VKTIGSG
+337 VKIVDQSAFSG
-344 AFNYCSELRSVS
+344 CDSLRSIS
-356 DLAPVTVGSSAFY
+356 DITPVTINSSAFY
-369 CCKKLENFNFS
+369 NCRKLESLNFS
-380 NAKTL
+380 RIKSIGYESFYCCFGL
-385 KAEAY
+385 KEA
-390 RECNTLTDVDLTTV
+390 DLTTL
-404 ETIEN
+404 TSIYG
-409 RCFISCTGLKKV
+409 RSFIGCTGLKKV
-421 VLGNNISKIN
+421 TFGNDITTIKSDAFN
-431 EYAFTDC
+431 ECD
-438 NALEELHIGSS
+438 ALEEVVLGSS
-449 VSYLD
+449 INSLES
-454 NRCFYTSSSSL
+454 NCFYSTKNAL
-465 KKVYVTAPAPPSVYN
+465 KRVYITAPTPPAVG
-480 NTSYYPFYSTSGVTL
+480 TAPFYSPTSVTL

-532 LELTSNARIPNSPDM
+532 LELTSNARIPNSPDL
-547 YLGYSSALIVNG
+547 YLGYGSALIVNG
-559 NNPQVFGSY
+559 NNPQAFGNY
-568 KQRLQQDEEYT
+568 KQHMDMEDRYT

-593 STLQYYF
+593 STIQYYF

-719 TCFYDIYYMDFAAP
+719 PCFYDIYHMDFAAP
-733 ITVWNIS
+733 ITVWSIS
-740 NSTYNAYSAADDE
+740 NRTYSAYSAADDE

-765 KPELV
+765 KPSLV

-865 HRGGSVALGMYLSA
+865 HRSGSVALGMYLPA

-935 TDADA
+935 TDTDA

>member
-33 AYDDIE
+33 TSDDIE

-60 TVGKIYKEVSSTITI
+60 TVGKIFKEVSSTITI
-75 KFRAKGRITIK
+75 KFRAKGRTTITHD
-86 YDFTFDPYSSS
+86 YTFDPYGSY
-97 DYRRVYMDGNLDI
+97 DYRKVYVDGVLKVTSYS
-110 NINTANKT
+110 TAKT
-118 LTTQTHFFEL
+118 KTGSILFSIL
-128 DEGEHVLQLTHYH
+128 DEGEHELKITHDH
-141 FYYNSNSYT
+141 RTYYSSNYS
-150 QVLSIGNIRFQNLDS
+150 QVLSVGNICIRSIES

-175 GTLGVEALALVNTL
+175 GTLGVEALSHVNTL
-189 PDMRFLRLTGKM
+189 PEMKYLRLSGKI
-201 NAADWNTISNM
+201 NASDWDDISKM
-212 TGLWAIDMKDV
+212 TGLTAIDMTNV
-223 DITAIPASAFAKTSL
+223 DIETIPVSAFANTAI
-238 RFIEFPAKL
+238 RFIDFPTKL
-247 KTIGEKAFYE
+247 KTIGNKAFYD
-257 RPLVGRFVLPE
+257 RYLTGPLVLPE
-268 SLDSIYSY
+268 GLDSIGSE
-276 AFYKN
+276 AFYYN
-281 FLTEVIIPANVK
+281 VITEVTIPESVRA
-293 YIGGYAF
+293 IGVSAF
-300 NDNDRLTSVTLGS
+300 LKNQSLKSVTL
-313 GLTEISSYCFNNC
+313 NNSMELIDKSLFSNC
-326 EKLAVVKGGEN
+326 NNLAVVHGGKN
-337 VKTIGSG
+337 VKNIAYNAFSG
-344 AFNYCSELRSVS
+344 CDSLRSIKDV
-356 DLAPVTVGSSAFY
+356 APVTIGESAFLSCKKLESFNFSRIKSIDYQGFCLCSSLKEADLTTLTSIGTGSFNGCTSLKKVTFGNDITTIKSSAFY
-369 CCKKLENFNFS
+369 NCH
-380 NAKTL
+380 
-385 KAEAY
+385 
-390 RECNTLTDVDLTTV
+390 
-404 ETIEN
+404 
-409 RCFISCTGLKKV
+409 
-421 VLGNNISKIN
+421 
-431 EYAFTDC
+431 
-438 NALEELHIGSS
+438 ALEEVILGSS
-449 VSYLD
+449 INSLQ
-454 NRCFYTSSSSL
+454 SSSFYSTQSPL
-465 KKVYVTAPAPPSVYN
+465 KRLYITAPAPPAVVSDA
-480 NTSYYPFYSTSGVTL
+480 FYSVSGVTL

-532 LELTSNARIPNSPDM
+532 LELTSNARIPNSPDIFI
-547 YLGYSSALIVNG
+547 GKGGALIVNG
-559 NNPQVFGSY
+559 NNPQAFGKY
-568 KQRLQQDEEYT
+568 LQYLSIGDPELS
-579 SSLISRCNAMTSAA
+579 SSLISRCEAITSAA
-593 STLQYYF
+593 SQFNFGIGST
-600 DATSSGYGCWHY
+600 SGYGYWY
-612 VCMPFDVKRSE
+612 YICMPYDVKRSD
-623 ITPLTEGRAIA
+623 IILPEGTSIA

-646 GASGNWKD
+646 GATGNWKD
-654 VPADSVLHMG
+654 VAADGILRKG
-664 KGYIFRINNGGSVEL
+664 QGYIFRTNNTADVGF
-679 PATEETHNAIFR
+679 PATEETHNDIFC
-691 SDAISTPLK
+691 SEAVSAPLVQ
-700 EYAAVE
+700 YPAVE

-719 TCFYDIYYMDFAAP
+719 PCFYDIYYMDFAAP
-733 ITVWNIS
+733 ITTWDVGNR
-740 NSTYNAYSAADDE
+740 TYKAYSATDDN
-753 FVLMPSQAFFVQ
+753 FVLTPLQAFFVQ

-798 SKQVQRKLVDVALTC
+798 SKQVQRKLVDVSLTC

-865 HRGGSVALGMYLSA
+865 HRDGSVALGMYLPA

-906 YTFSAA
+906 YTFSSA

>member
-33 AYDDIE
+33 TSDDIE

-60 TVGKIYKEVSSTITI
+60 TVGKLRQYVSSSITI
-75 KFRAKGRITIK
+75 KFTTKKPIIMR
-86 YDFTFDPYSSS
+86 YDFTFDPYSSN
-97 DYRRVYMDGNLDI
+97 DYRRVYIDGVEKVN
-110 NINTANKT
+110 NYTAYKT
-118 LTTQTHFFEL
+118 KATSTYYFGM
-128 DEGEHVLQLTHYH
+128 GEHVFTYTHYH
-141 FYYNSNSYT
+141 TYSVSDSYT
-150 QVLSIGNIRFQNLDS
+150 QVLTIGNIRFESVES

-175 GTLGVEALALVNTL
+175 VTLGNEALAHVNTL
-189 PDMRFLRLTGKM
+189 PEMRFLRLSGKM
-201 NAADWNTISNM
+201 NASDWNDISKM
-212 TGLWAIDMKDV
+212 TGLTAIDMTNV
-223 DITAIPASAFAKTSL
+223 DIETIPVKAFTNTSI
-238 RFIEFPAKL
+238 RFIDFPTKL
-247 KTIGEKAFYE
+247 KTIGDNAFDN
-257 RPLVGRFVLPE
+257 RFLTGPLVLPE
-268 SLDSIYSY
+268 GLDSIGKE
-276 AFYKN
+276 AFQKN
-281 FLTEVIIPANVK
+281 YITEVTIPESVRA
-293 YIGGYAF
+293 IGVTAF
-300 NDNDRLTSVTLGS
+300 NDNQSLKSVTLNNS
-313 GLTEISSYCFNNC
+313 MEMINQSLFYYCK
-326 EKLAVVKGGEN
+326 KLAVVHGGKN
-337 VKTIGSG
+337 VRIVDQY
-344 AFNYCSELRSVS
+344 AFSNCDSLRSIS
-356 DLAPVTVGSSAFY
+356 DITPVTIKRNAFSQ
-369 CCKKLENFNFS
+369 CQKLESLNFS
-380 NAKTL
+380 RVKSIGYESFYQCYGL
-385 KAEAY
+385 KEA
-390 RECNTLTDVDLTTV
+390 DLTTLTSIDSRSFV
-404 ETIEN
+404 
-409 RCFISCTGLKKV
+409 SCTGLKKV
-421 VLGNNISKIN
+421 TFGNGITTIKSN
-431 EYAFTDC
+431 AFYC
-438 NALEELHIGSS
+438 CHALEEVVLGSS
-449 VSYLD
+449 INSLES
-454 NRCFYTSSSSL
+454 NCFYSDQNKL
-465 KKVYVTAPAPPSVYN
+465 KRVYITAPAPPAVGSA
-480 NTSYYPFYSTSGVTL
+480 PFYSPTSVTL

-510 WSKFTK
+510 WSQFTK

-522 TPDKVNLYKK
+522 QPDKVNLYKK
-532 LELTSNARIPNSPDM
+532 LELTSNARIPNSPDL
-547 YLGYSSALIVNG
+547 YLGYGSALIVNG
-559 NNPQVFGSY
+559 NNPQAFGNY
-568 KQRLQQDEEYT
+568 KQRMDKDDTYT

-593 STLQYYF
+593 STIQYYF

-719 TCFYDIYYMDFAAP
+719 PCYYDIYHMDFAAP
-733 ITVWNIS
+733 ITVWSIS
-740 NSTYNAYSAADDE
+740 NRTYSAYSAADDE

-798 SKQVQRKLVDVALTC
+798 STQVQRKLVDVALTC

-847 PQIYTIAGADQ
+847 PQIYTIAAADQ

-865 HRGGSVALGMYLSA
+865 HRGGSVALGMYLPA

-912 EGYMDDR
+912 EGYADDR

>member
-33 AYDDIE
+33 TSDGIE

-45 DEANPWTVADGMASS
+45 DEAHPWTVADGMASS
-60 TVGKIYKEVSSTITI
+60 TIGKIYGNLSSSITI
-75 KFRAKGRITIK
+75 KFRAKGRTTIK
-86 YDFTFDPYSSS
+86 YDFTFDPYGGD
-97 DYRRVYMDGNLDI
+97 DYRKVYMDGVELVN
-110 NINTANKT
+110 NYTAYKT
-118 LTTQTHFFEL
+118 KTVQNHFFDL
-128 DEGEHVLQLTHYH
+128 DEGEHVFTYTHYH
-141 FYYNSNSYT
+141 YYYSSDSYT
-150 QVLSIGNIRFQNLDS
+150 QVLTIGNIRFERVES

-175 GTLGVEALALVNTL
+175 GTLGNEALAHVSTL
-189 PDMRFLRLTGKM
+189 PEMHYLRLSGKM
-201 NAADWNTISNM
+201 NASDWNDISKM
-212 TGLWAIDMKDV
+212 TGLYAIDMTNV
-223 DITAIPASAFAKTSL
+223 DIETIPVKAFTNTSI
-238 RFIEFPAKL
+238 RFVDLPTKL
-247 KTIGEKAFYE
+247 KTIGDNAFDN
-257 RPLVGRFVLPE
+257 RFLTGPLVLPE
-268 SLDSIYSY
+268 GLDSIGKQAFQKNYITEVTIPESVRAIGQS
-276 AFYKN
+276 AFY
-281 FLTEVIIPANVK
+281 
-293 YIGGYAF
+293 
-300 NDNDRLTSVTLGS
+300 DNQSLKSVTLNNRMETINRS
-313 GLTEISSYCFNNC
+313 LFNYCQ
-326 EKLAVVKGGEN
+326 KLAVVRGGKN
-337 VKTIGSG
+337 VKIVDQT
-344 AFNYCSELRSVS
+344 AFAGCDSLRSIS
-356 DLAPVTVGSSAFY
+356 DITPVTINRSAFY
-369 CCKKLENFNFS
+369 NCRKLESLNFS
-380 NAKTL
+380 RIKSIGYESFYNCFGL
-385 KAEAY
+385 KEA
-390 RECNTLTDVDLTTV
+390 DLTTL
-404 ETIEN
+404 TSIN
-409 RCFISCTGLKKV
+409 GRSFIGCTGLKKV
-421 VLGNNISKIN
+421 TFGNDITTIKS
-431 EYAFTDC
+431 EAFSTCD
-438 NALEELHIGSS
+438 ALEEVVLGSS
-449 VSYLD
+449 INSLES
-454 NRCFYTSSSSL
+454 NCFYSTKNAL
-465 KKVYVTAPAPPSVYN
+465 KRVYITAPAPPAVGSA
-480 NTSYYPFYSTSGVTL
+480 PFYSPTSVTL

-510 WSKFTK
+510 WSQFTK

-522 TPDKVNLYKK
+522 QPDKVNLYKK

-547 YLGYSSALIVNG
+547 YLGKGGALIVNG
-559 NNPQVFGSY
+559 DNAQTFG
-568 KQRLQQDEEYT
+568 KYT
-579 SSLISRCNAMTSAA
+579 QYMNIGETSSSLISRCKEMTST
-593 STLQYYF
+593 SSQF
-600 DATSSGYGCWHY
+600 DFFIGATSGSGYWY
-612 VCMPFDVKRSE
+612 YLCMPFDVKRSD
-623 ITPLTEGRAIA
+623 IILPEGTAIA

-654 VPADSVLHMG
+654 VPADSILHMG
-664 KGYIFRINNGGSVEL
+664 KGYIFRSSKEGNVGF

-691 SDAISTPLK
+691 SEAVSAPLVQ
-700 EYAAVE
+700 YPAVE
-706 SANAGWNFVGNPY
+706 SANAGWNLVGNPY
-719 TCFYDIYYMDFAAP
+719 PCFYDIYYMDFAAP
-733 ITVWNIS
+733 ITAWDVDNR
-740 NSTYNAYSAADDE
+740 TYKAYSATDDN
-753 FVLMPSQAFFVQ
+753 FVLTPQQAFFVQ

-798 SKQVQRKLVDVALTC
+798 SQQVQRKLVDVALTC
-813 ADRTDR
+813 DDRTDR

-865 HRGGSVALGMYLSA
+865 HRDGSVALGMYLPA

>member
-33 AYDDIE
+33 ASDDIE

-45 DEANPWTVADGMASS
+45 DEANPWKVENGMAS
-60 TVGKIYKEVSSTITI
+60 TTHGKTTTSVTATITI
-75 KFRAKGRITIK
+75 KFRAKGYISFR
-86 YDFTFDPYSSS
+86 YSSTFDPWTTD
-97 DYRRVYMDGNLDI
+97 DYKIVKLDDV
-110 NINTANKT
+110 TYANNYDKY
-118 LTTQTHFFEL
+118 TTPATFTHYISLE
-128 DEGEHVLQLTHYH
+128 EGEHVLTFSHWH
-141 FYYNSNSYT
+141 RNSTTGNYS
-150 QVLSIGNIRFQNLDS
+150 QVLSIGNIRLE
-165 QYMTINLSAP
+165 TIESMYKTIHLSAP
-175 GTLGVEALALVNTL
+175 GTLGVEALSHVNTL
-189 PDMRFLRLTGKM
+189 PEMRALRLSGKM
-201 NAADWNTISNM
+201 NAADWNDISKM
-212 TGLWAIDMKDV
+212 TGLMAIDMTNV
-223 DITAIPASAFAKTSL
+223 DIETIPANAFTNTSI
-238 RFIEFPAKL
+238 RFIDFPTKL
-247 KTIGEKAFYE
+247 KTIGSKAFYYKYITGS
-257 RPLVGRFVLPE
+257 LVLPE
-268 SLDSIYSY
+268 GLDSIASE
-276 AFYKN
+276 AFYRN
-281 FLTEVIIPANVK
+281 NITDVTIPASVRVINSS
-293 YIGGYAF
+293 AF
-300 NDNDRLTSVTLGS
+300 RDNTSLKSVTLGS
-313 GLTEISSYCFNNC
+313 GLTSISSLCFYGCSN
-326 EKLAVVKGGEN
+326 LAIVKGGEN
-337 VKTIGSG
+337 VKTIANN
-344 AFNYCSELRSVS
+344 AFQNCKLLTSAADLTPVSVGDFAFQYCE
-356 DLAPVTVGSSAFY
+356 
-369 CCKKLENFNFS
+369 KLDSFNFS
-380 NAKTL
+380 NIKTYGREAFEYCYAL
-385 KAEAY
+385 KEA
-390 RECNTLTDVDLTTV
+390 DLSTATSLG
-404 ETIEN
+404 IE
-409 RCFISCTGLKKV
+409 
-421 VLGNNISKIN
+421 
-431 EYAFTDC
+431 
-438 NALEELHIGSS
+438 
-449 VSYLD
+449 
-454 NRCFYTSSSSL
+454 CFYNCYSL
-465 KKVYVTAPAPPSVYN
+465 KKVKLGDNITTIPQSAFKVCHALEEVVLGSSINSLGSDCFYSDKNALKRVYITAPAPPAVNGS
-480 NTSYYPFYSTSGVTL
+480 PFYSPSRVTL

-510 WSKFTK
+510 WSQFTK

-547 YLGYSSALIVNG
+547 YLGGGSSLIVNG

-593 STLQYYF
+593 STLQYY
-600 DATSSGYGCWHY
+600 SSYRNWNY
-612 VCMPFDVKRSE
+612 VCMPFDVKRSD
-623 ITPLTEGRAIA
+623 IKMLSNSGIA

-664 KGYIFRINNGGSVEL
+664 KGYIFRTSEYVFVEF

-691 SDAISTPLK
+691 SEAVTTPLVQ
-700 EYAAVE
+700 YAAVE

-740 NSTYNAYSAADDE
+740 NSTYSAYSAADDE

-865 HRGGSVALGMYLSA
+865 HRDGSVALGMYLPA

-888 RDELGV
+888 RDELGA

>member
-33 AYDDIE
+33 ASDDIE

-45 DEANPWTVADGMASS
+45 DEAHPWTVADGMASS
-60 TVGKIYKEVSSTITI
+60 TIGKLRQYVSSSITI
-75 KFRAKGRITIK
+75 KFTTKKPIIMR
-86 YDFTFDPYSSS
+86 YDFTFDPYSSNDS
-97 DYRRVYMDGNLDI
+97 RKVYIDGVAQVDSY
-110 NINTANKT
+110 AAYKT
-118 LTTQTHFFEL
+118 KATSTFYFGM
-128 DEGEHVLQLTHYH
+128 DEGEHVFTYTHYH
-141 FYYNSNSYT
+141 SYSVSDSYT
-150 QVLSIGNIRFQNLDS
+150 QVLTIGNIRFESVES
-165 QYMTINLSAP
+165 QYMNIHLSAP
-175 GTLGVEALALVNTL
+175 GTLGNEALAHVNTL
-189 PDMRFLRLTGKM
+189 PEMRFLRLSGKM
-201 NAADWNTISNM
+201 NASDWNDISKM
-212 TGLWAIDMKDV
+212 TGLTAIDMTNV
-223 DITAIPASAFAKTSL
+223 DIETIPVKAFTNTSI
-238 RFIEFPAKL
+238 RFIDFPTKL
-247 KTIGEKAFYE
+247 KTIGDNAFDN
-257 RPLVGRFVLPE
+257 RFLTGPLVLPE
-268 SLDSIYSY
+268 GLDSIGKEAFQKNYITEVTIPESVRAIGVT
-276 AFYKN
+276 AFYDNQSLKSATLN
-281 FLTEVIIPANVK
+281 NRMETINRSL
-293 YIGGYAF
+293 F
-300 NDNDRLTSVTLGS
+300 N
-313 GLTEISSYCFNNC
+313 YCN
-326 EKLAVVKGGEN
+326 KLAVVRGGRN
-337 VKTIGSG
+337 VKIVDQS
-344 AFNYCSELRSVS
+344 AFAGCDSLRSIS
-356 DLAPVTVGSSAFY
+356 DITPVTINSSAFY
-369 CCKKLENFNFS
+369 NCRKLESLNFS
-380 NAKTL
+380 RIKSIGYESFYNCFGL
-385 KAEAY
+385 KEA
-390 RECNTLTDVDLTTV
+390 DLTTL
-404 ETIEN
+404 TSINN
-409 RCFISCTGLKKV
+409 RSFVACTGLKKV
-421 VLGNNISKIN
+421 TLGNDITTIKS
-431 EYAFTDC
+431 EAFNGCD
-438 NALEELHIGSS
+438 ALEEVVLGSS
-449 VSYLD
+449 INSLES
-454 NRCFYTSSSSL
+454 NCFYSTKNAL
-465 KKVYVTAPAPPSVYN
+465 KRVYITAPAPPAVGSA
-480 NTSYYPFYSTSGVTL
+480 PFYSPSSVTL

-516 VEPNPN
+516 VETNPN
-522 TPDKVNLYKK
+522 QPDKVNLYKK
-532 LELTSNARIPNSPDM
+532 LELTSNARIPNSPDI
-547 YLGYSSALIVNG
+547 YLGSGSALIVNG
-559 NNPQVFGSY
+559 NNAQAFGNY
-568 KQRLQQDEEYT
+568 KQRMDKDDTYT

-593 STLQYYF
+593 STIEYYF
-600 DATSSGYGCWHY
+600 DATSGSGYWHY

-623 ITPLTEGRAIA
+623 ITPLNEGRAIA

-664 KGYIFRINNGGSVEL
+664 KGYIFRINSSGFVEL

-719 TCFYDIYYMDFAAP
+719 PCYYDIYYMDFAAP
-733 ITVWNIS
+733 ITVWSIS
-740 NSTYNAYSAADDE
+740 NRTYSAYSAADDE

-813 ADRTDR
+813 ADRADR

-865 HRGGSVALGMYLSA
+865 HRDGSVALGMYLPA
-879 DDAYTIAVD
+879 DDAYTIAVA

-912 EGYMDDR
+912 EGYLDDR

>member
-33 AYDDIE
+33 ASDDIE

-45 DEANPWTVADGMASS
+45 DEANPWKVENGMAS
-60 TVGKIYKEVSSTITI
+60 TTHGKTTTNVTATITI
-75 KFRAKGRITIK
+75 KFRAKGYILFQ
-86 YDFTFDPYSSS
+86 YSSTFDPWTND
-97 DYRRVYMDGNLDI
+97 DYKIVKLDDV
-110 NINTANKT
+110 TYANNYDKH
-118 LTTQTHFFEL
+118 TTPATFTHYISLE
-128 DEGEHVLQLTHYH
+128 EGEHVLTFSHWHKNPTTGNY
-141 FYYNSNSYT
+141 S
-150 QVLSIGNIRFQNLDS
+150 QVLSIGNIRLE
-165 QYMTINLSAP
+165 TIESMYKTIHLSAP
-175 GTLGVEALALVNTL
+175 GTLGNEALGHVNTL
-189 PDMRFLRLTGKM
+189 PEMRALRLSGKM
-201 NAADWNTISNM
+201 NASDWNDISKM
-212 TGLWAIDMKDV
+212 TGLVAIDMTNVDV
-223 DITAIPASAFAKTSL
+223 ETIPANAFTKTVI
-238 RFIEFPAKL
+238 RFIDFPKTL
-247 KTIGEKAFYE
+247 KTIGSSAFYDKLLTG
-257 RPLVGRFVLPE
+257 PLVLPE
-268 SLDSIYSY
+268 GLDSIASE
-276 AFYKN
+276 AFYRN
-281 FLTEVIIPANVK
+281 YITDVTIPASVRVINSS
-293 YIGGYAF
+293 AF
-300 NDNDRLTSVTLGS
+300 RGNASLVSVTLGS
-313 GLTEISSYCFNNC
+313 GLTSISSLCFYECSN
-326 EKLAVVKGGEN
+326 LAIVKGGEN
-337 VKTIGSG
+337 IKTIGSN
-344 AFNYCSELRSVS
+344 AFKNCKLLTSAA
-356 DLAPVTVGSSAFY
+356 DLAPISVGDYAFQS
-369 CCKKLENFNFS
+369 CEKLESFNFS
-380 NAKTL
+380 NIKTYGREAFEYCYAL
-385 KAEAY
+385 KEADLSTATSLGI
-390 RECNTLTDVDLTTV
+390 ECFYNCY
-404 ETIEN
+404 N
-409 RCFISCTGLKKV
+409 LKKV
-421 VLGNNISKIN
+421 KLGDNITTIPGGSFSQCHALEEVILGSSINSLGNNCFGN
-431 EYAFTDC
+431 NQA
-438 NALEELHIGSS
+438 NALK
-449 VSYLD
+449 
-454 NRCFYTSSSSL
+454 R
-465 KKVYVTAPAPPSVYN
+465 VYITAPAPPAVGS
-480 NTSYYPFYSTSGVTL
+480 TPFYSPTSVTL

-532 LELTSNARIPNSPDM
+532 LELTSNARIPNSPDIFI
-547 YLGYSSALIVNG
+547 GKGGALIVNG
-559 NNPQVFGSY
+559 DNPQTFG
-568 KQRLQQDEEYT
+568 KYT
-579 SSLISRCNAMTSAA
+579 QYMTIADNTSSSLINRCKQMTS
-593 STLQYYF
+593 SSSQFNFYIG
-600 DATSSGYGCWHY
+600 ATSGSGYWY
-612 VCMPFDVKRSE
+612 YLCMPFDVKRSD
-623 ITPLTEGRAIA
+623 IILPEGTAIA

-664 KGYIFRINNGGSVEL
+664 KGYIFRSSKEGNVGF

-691 SDAISTPLK
+691 SEAVSAPLVQ
-700 EYAAVE
+700 YTAVE

-719 TCFYDIYYMDFAAP
+719 PCFYDIYYMDFAAP
-733 ITVWNIS
+733 ITAWDVDNR
-740 NSTYNAYSAADDE
+740 TYKAYSAADDN
-753 FVLMPSQAFFVQ
+753 FVLSPLQAFFVQ

-865 HRGGSVALGMYLSA
+865 HRGGSVALGMYLPA
-879 DDAYTIAVD
+879 DDAYTIAAD

>member
-1 MKKRIFMLAV
+1 MKKRIFMFAV

-33 AYDDIE
+33 TSDDIE

-60 TVGKIYKEVSSTITI
+60 TVGKINQNLSSTITI

-97 DYRRVYMDGNLDI
+97 DYRKVYMDGNLDM

-118 LTTQTHFFEL
+118 LTTQTHFFDL
-128 DEGEHVLQLTHYH
+128 DEGEHVLELTHYH
-141 FYYNSNSYT
+141 FYYLSNSYS

-189 PDMRFLRLTGKM
+189 PDMRFMRLTGKM

-223 DITAIPASAFAKTSL
+223 DITAIPANAFAKTSL

-300 NDNDRLTSVTLGS
+300 NDNDRLTSVTLGC
-313 GLTEISSYCFNNC
+313 GLTEISNYCFNSC

-337 VKTIGSG
+337 VKTIESG

-356 DLAPVTVGSSAFY
+356 DLAPVTVGGSAFY

-385 KAEAY
+385 KSEAY

-404 ETIEN
+404 ETIGT
-409 RCFISCTGLKKV
+409 RCFITCTGLKKV
-421 VLGNNISKIN
+421 VLGNNISRIN

-449 VSYLD
+449 VSNLD
-454 NRCFYTSSSSL
+454 SRCFYTTSSSL

-522 TPDKVNLYKK
+522 TPDKVNIYKK
-532 LELTSNARIPNSPDM
+532 LELTSNARIPNSPDI
-547 YLGYSSALIVNG
+547 YIGKGGSLIVNG
-559 NNPQVFGSY
+559 DNAQAFG
-568 KQRLQQDEEYT
+568 KYT
-579 SSLISRCNAMTSAA
+579 QYMNIGETSSSLISRCKEMTST
-593 STLQYYF
+593 SSQF
-600 DATSSGYGCWHY
+600 DFFIGATSGSGYWY
-612 VCMPFDVKRSE
+612 YLCMPFDVKRSD
-623 ITPLTEGRAIA
+623 IILPEGTAIA

-654 VPADSVLHMG
+654 VSADAVLQTG
-664 KGYIFRINNGGSVEL
+664 KGYIFRSSKEGDVGF

-691 SDAISTPLK
+691 SEAITTPLV
-700 EYAAVE
+700 EYAAEE
-706 SANAGWNFVGNPY
+706 SANAGWNLVGNPY
-719 TCFYDIYYMDFAAP
+719 PCFYDIYYMDFAAP
-733 ITVWNIS
+733 ITTWDVDNR
-740 NSTYNAYSAADDE
+740 TYKAYSATDDN
-753 FVLMPSQAFFVQ
+753 FVLTPLQAFFVQ
-765 KPELV
+765 KPSLV
-770 DAITFQPAGRQIN
+770 EAITFQPAGRQIN

-865 HRGGSVALGMYLSA
+865 HRSGSVALGMYLPA
-879 DDAYTIAVD
+879 DDVYTIAID
-888 RDELGV
+888 RNELGA

-912 EGYMDDR
+912 EGYADDR

-924 EAPTTGINTVA
+924 ETTTTGINTVA
-935 TDADA
+935 TDAKTD
-940 DNAIYTIDGRR
+940 DAIYTIDGRR
-951 VNSTAQKGI
+951 VSNTDKKGI

>member
-33 AYDDIE
+33 TSDGIE

-45 DEANPWTVADGMASS
+45 DEAHPWTVADGMASS
-60 TVGKIYKEVSSTITI
+60 TVGKLKQYVSSSIII
-75 KFRAKGRITIK
+75 KFTAKKPITLK
-86 YDFTFDPYSSS
+86 YDFTFDPYSSNDS
-97 DYRRVYMDGNLDI
+97 RKVYIDGVLNVDSYVAYK
-110 NINTANKT
+110 TKANS
-118 LTTQTHFFEL
+118 THFYGL
-128 DEGEHVLQLTHYH
+128 AEGEHEFKFAHYH
-141 FYYNSNSYT
+141 DYSTSVSYT
-150 QVLSIGNIRFQNLDS
+150 QVLAIGNIRLETIES

-175 GTLGVEALALVNTL
+175 GTLGNEALSHVNTL
-189 PDMRFLRLTGKM
+189 PEMHYLRLTGKM
-201 NAADWNTISNM
+201 NASDWNDISKM
-212 TGLWAIDMKDV
+212 TGLYAIDMTNA
-223 DITAIPASAFAKTSL
+223 DIETIPASAFTNTAI
-238 RFIEFPAKL
+238 RFVDFPTKL
-247 KTIGEKAFYE
+247 KTIGDNAFDNRYLIG
-257 RPLVGRFVLPE
+257 PLVLPE
-268 SLDSIYSY
+268 GLDSIGKEAFQHNYITEVTIPESVRGIGQA
-276 AFYKN
+276 AFY
-281 FLTEVIIPANVK
+281 
-293 YIGGYAF
+293 
-300 NDNDRLTSVTLGS
+300 DNQTLQS
-313 GLTEISSYCFNNC
+313 ATLNNNMETIVRSLFNNC
-326 EKLAVVKGGEN
+326 KKLAVVHGGKN
-337 VKTIGSG
+337 VKNIVYR
-344 AFNYCSELRSVS
+344 AFYGCDSLRSIKDVV
-356 DLAPVTVGSSAFY
+356 PVTIDMEAFY
-369 CCKKLENFNFS
+369 KCQKLENFNFS
-380 NAKTL
+380 RIKSIGYESFYQCYSL
-385 KAEAY
+385 KEA
-390 RECNTLTDVDLTTV
+390 DLTTL
-404 ETIEN
+404 TSID
-409 RCFISCTGLKKV
+409 RSFAGCMGLKKV
-421 VLGNNISKIN
+421 TLGNDITTIKSD
-431 EYAFTDC
+431 AFYNC
-438 NALEELHIGSS
+438 HALEEVILGSS
-449 VSYLD
+449 INSLETD
-454 NRCFYTSSSSL
+454 CFKSDQNKL
-465 KKVYVTAPAPPSVYN
+465 KRVYITAPAPPAVGS
-480 NTSYYPFYSTSGVTL
+480 TPFYSPSSVTL

-559 NNPQVFGSY
+559 NNPQVFGNY

-593 STLQYYF
+593 STLQYY
-600 DATSSGYGCWHY
+600 SSYRYWNY
-612 VCMPFDVKRSE
+612 ICMPFDVKRSD
-623 ITPLTEGRAIA
+623 IKLLSNSGLA

-646 GASGNWKD
+646 GASGNRKD
-654 VPADSVLHMG
+654 VPADAVLQKG
-664 KGYIFRINNGGSVEL
+664 KGYIFRTSESVFVEF

-691 SDAISTPLK
+691 SEAITTPLVQ
-700 EYAAVE
+700 YAAVE
-706 SANAGWNFVGNPY
+706 SANAGWNLVGNPY

-740 NSTYNAYSAADDE
+740 NSTYSAYSAADDE

-770 DAITFQPAGRQIN
+770 EAITFQPAGRQIN
-783 KTIDHSALAMRRAAR
+783 KTIDHSALAKRRAA
-798 SKQVQRKLVDVALTC
+798 SNKQVQRKLVDVSLTC
-813 ADRTDR
+813 VDRTDR

-865 HRGGSVALGMYLSA
+865 HRGGSVALGMYLPA
-879 DDAYTIAVD
+879 DDTYTIAID
-888 RDELGV
+888 RNELGA

-912 EGYMDDR
+912 EGYADDR

-924 EAPTTGINTVA
+924 DTSTTGINTVA
-935 TDADA
+935 TDAKTD
-940 DNAIYTIDGRR
+940 DAIYTIDGRR

>member
-33 AYDDIE
+33 TSDDIE

-86 YDFTFDPYSSS
+86 YDFTFDPYSSY
-97 DYRRVYMDGNLDI
+97 DYRRVYMDGSLDM
-110 NINTANKT
+110 NNYATYKT
-118 LTTQTHFFEL
+118 LTTQTHFFDL
-128 DEGEHVLQLTHYH
+128 DEGEHVLKVTHYH
-141 FYYNSNSYT
+141 NYYNSNSYT

-201 NAADWNTISNM
+201 NADDWNTIRNM

-223 DITAIPASAFAKTSL
+223 DITAIPANAFAKTSL
-238 RFIEFPAKL
+238 RFIEFPVKL

-257 RPLVGRFVLPE
+257 RPLVGRLVLPE

-313 GLTEISSYCFNNC
+313 GLTEVSSYCFNSC
-326 EKLAVVKGGEN
+326 EKLTVVKGGEN

-369 CCKKLENFNFS
+369 YCKKLEKFNFS

-522 TPDKVNLYKK
+522 QPDKVNLYKK
-532 LELTSNARIPNSPDM
+532 LELTSNARIPNSPDI
-547 YLGYSSALIVNG
+547 YLGKGGALIVNG
-559 NNPQVFGSY
+559 DNAQTFG
-568 KQRLQQDEEYT
+568 KYT
-579 SSLISRCNAMTSAA
+579 QYMTIADNTSSSLISRCKEMTS
-593 STLQYYF
+593 SSSQF
-600 DATSSGYGCWHY
+600 DFYIGATSGSGYWY
-612 VCMPFDVKRSE
+612 YLCMPFDVKRSD
-623 ITPLTEGRAIA
+623 IILPEGTAIA

-654 VPADSVLHMG
+654 VPADSILHMG
-664 KGYIFRINNGGSVEL
+664 KGYIFRSSKEGNVGF

-691 SDAISTPLK
+691 SEAVSAPLVQ
-700 EYAAVE
+700 YPAVE

-719 TCFYDIYYMDFAAP
+719 PCFYDIYYMDFAAP
-733 ITVWNIS
+733 ITAWDVDNR
-740 NSTYNAYSAADDE
+740 TYKAYSAADDN
-753 FVLMPSQAFFVQ
+753 FVLSPLQAFFVQ

-865 HRGGSVALGMYLSA
+865 HRDGSVALGMYLPA

-888 RDELGV
+888 RDELGA

-912 EGYMDDR
+912 EGCLDDR

-951 VNSTAQKGI
+951 VSNTAQKGI

>member
-33 AYDDIE
+33 ASDGIE

-45 DEANPWTVADGMASS
+45 DEAHPWTVADGMASS
-60 TVGKIYKEVSSTITI
+60 TVGKLNQYVSSSITI
-75 KFRAKGRITIK
+75 KFTTKKPIIMR
-86 YDFTFDPYSSS
+86 YDFTFDPYSSN
-97 DYRRVYMDGNLDI
+97 DYRRVYIDGVEKVN
-110 NINTANKT
+110 NYTAYKT
-118 LTTQTHFFEL
+118 KATSTYYFGM
-128 DEGEHVLQLTHYH
+128 GEHVFTYNHYH
-141 FYYNSNSYT
+141 SYSVSDSYT
-150 QVLSIGNIRFQNLDS
+150 QVLTIGNIRFESVES

-175 GTLGVEALALVNTL
+175 GTLGVEALSHVNTL
-189 PDMRFLRLTGKM
+189 PEMRFLRLSGKM
-201 NAADWNTISNM
+201 NASDWNDISKM
-212 TGLWAIDMKDV
+212 TGLTAIDMTNV
-223 DITAIPASAFAKTSL
+223 DIETIPASAFTNTWIH
-238 RFIEFPAKL
+238 FIDFPTKL
-247 KTIGEKAFYE
+247 KTIGDNAFDN
-257 RPLVGRFVLPE
+257 RFLTGPLVLPE
-268 SLDSIYSY
+268 GLDSIGKEAFQKNYITEVTIPESVRAIGVT
-276 AFYKN
+276 AFY
-281 FLTEVIIPANVK
+281 
-293 YIGGYAF
+293 
-300 NDNDRLTSVTLGS
+300 DNQSLKSVTLNNS
-313 GLTEISSYCFNNC
+313 MESISQSLFNYCQ
-326 EKLAVVKGGEN
+326 KLAVVHGGKN
-337 VKTIGSG
+337 VKIVNQS
-344 AFNYCSELRSVS
+344 AFSNCDSLRSIS
-356 DLAPVTVGSSAFY
+356 DITPVTINSSAFFN
-369 CCKKLENFNFS
+369 CRKLESLNFS
-380 NAKTL
+380 RIKSIGYESFYQCYSL
-385 KAEAY
+385 KEA
-390 RECNTLTDVDLTTV
+390 DLTTL
-404 ETIEN
+404 TSID
-409 RCFISCTGLKKV
+409 RRSFIGCTGLKKV
-421 VLGNNISKIN
+421 TLGNDITTIKSSSFYN
-431 EYAFTDC
+431 C
-438 NALEELHIGSS
+438 QALEEVILGSS
-449 VSYLD
+449 INSLESD
-454 NRCFYTSSSSL
+454 CFYSDKNAL
-465 KKVYVTAPAPPSVYN
+465 KRVYITAPAPPAVNGS
-480 NTSYYPFYSTSGVTL
+480 PFYSPSRVTL

-510 WSKFTK
+510 WSQFTK

-522 TPDKVNLYKK
+522 QPDKVNLYKK

-547 YLGYSSALIVNG
+547 YLGYGSALIVNG
-559 NNPQVFGSY
+559 NNPQAFGNY
-568 KQRLQQDEEYT
+568 KQHMDMEDRYT

-719 TCFYDIYYMDFAAP
+719 PCFYDIYHMDFAAP

-740 NSTYNAYSAADDE
+740 NRTYNAYSAADDE

-765 KPELV
+765 KPSLV
-770 DAITFQPAGRQIN
+770 DAITFNPAGRQIN

-813 ADRTDR
+813 ADRADR

-865 HRGGSVALGMYLSA
+865 HLGGSVALGMYLPA

-888 RDELGV
+888 RDELGA

-912 EGYMDDR
+912 EGCLDDR

>member
-1 MKKRIFMLAV
+1 M
-11 LILSGL
+11 
-17 QFAVAAID
+17 
-25 EQLRALIT
+25 
-33 AYDDIE
+33 
-39 VTEVTN
+39 
-45 DEANPWTVADGMASS
+45 
-60 TVGKIYKEVSSTITI
+60 
-75 KFRAKGRITIK
+75 
-86 YDFTFDPYSSS
+86 
-97 DYRRVYMDGNLDI
+97 
-110 NINTANKT
+110 
-118 LTTQTHFFEL
+118 
-128 DEGEHVLQLTHYH
+128 
-141 FYYNSNSYT
+141 
-150 QVLSIGNIRFQNLDS
+150 
-165 QYMTINLSAP
+165 
-175 GTLGVEALALVNTL
+175 
-189 PDMRFLRLTGKM
+189 
-201 NAADWNTISNM
+201 
-212 TGLWAIDMKDV
+212 
-223 DITAIPASAFAKTSL
+223 
-238 RFIEFPAKL
+238 
-247 KTIGEKAFYE
+247 
-257 RPLVGRFVLPE
+257 
-268 SLDSIYSY
+268 
-276 AFYKN
+276 
-281 FLTEVIIPANVK
+281 
-293 YIGGYAF
+293 
-300 NDNDRLTSVTLGS
+300 
-313 GLTEISSYCFNNC
+313 
-326 EKLAVVKGGEN
+326 KGGEN
-337 VKTIGSG
+337 VKTIANN
-344 AFNYCSELRSVS
+344 AFQNCKLLTSAA
-356 DLAPVTVGSSAFY
+356 DLAPVSVGDFAFQY
-369 CCKKLENFNFS
+369 CEKLDSFNFS
-380 NAKTL
+380 NIKTYGREAFEYCYAL
-385 KAEAY
+385 KEA
-390 RECNTLTDVDLTTV
+390 DLSTATSLG
-404 ETIEN
+404 IE
-409 RCFISCTGLKKV
+409 
-421 VLGNNISKIN
+421 
-431 EYAFTDC
+431 
-438 NALEELHIGSS
+438 
-449 VSYLD
+449 
-454 NRCFYTSSSSL
+454 CFYNCYSL
-465 KKVYVTAPAPPSVYN
+465 KKVKLGDNITTIPQSAFKVCHALEEVVLGSSINSLGSDCFYSDKNALKRVYITAPAPPAVNGS
-480 NTSYYPFYSTSGVTL
+480 PFYSPSRVTL

-510 WSKFTK
+510 WSQFTK

-532 LELTSNARIPNSPDM
+532 LELTSNARIPNSTDI
-547 YLGYSSALIVNG
+547 YLGYSSSLIVNG

-593 STLQYYF
+593 STLQYY
-600 DATSSGYGCWHY
+600 SSYRNWNY
-612 VCMPFDVKRSE
+612 VCMPFDVKRSD
-623 ITPLTEGRAIA
+623 IKMLSNSGIA

-664 KGYIFRINNGGSVEL
+664 KGYIFRTSESVFVEF

-691 SDAISTPLK
+691 SEAVTTPLVQ
-700 EYAAVE
+700 YAAVE

-719 TCFYDIYYMDFAAP
+719 PCFYDIYYMDFAAP

-740 NSTYNAYSAADDE
+740 NSTYSAYSAADDE

-798 SKQVQRKLVDVALTC
+798 SQQVQRKLVDVALTC
-813 ADRTDR
+813 ADRTDRTDR

-865 HRGGSVALGMYLSA
+865 HCDGSVALGMYLPA

-912 EGYMDDR
+912 EGYIDDR

>member
-33 AYDDIE
+33 TSDDIE

-45 DEANPWTVADGMASS
+45 DEANPWKVENGMAS
-60 TVGKIYKEVSSTITI
+60 TTHGKTTTNVTATITI
-75 KFRAKGRITIK
+75 KFRAKGYISFR
-86 YDFTFDPYSSS
+86 YSDTFDPWT
-97 DYRRVYMDGNLDI
+97 DDDFKIVKLDDVEY
-110 NINTANKT
+110 ANNYDKHTT
-118 LTTQTHFFEL
+118 LTTFLHYISLE
-128 DEGEHVLQLTHYH
+128 EGEHVLTFSHWH
-141 FYYNSNSYT
+141 KNSTTGNYS
-150 QVLSIGNIRFQNLDS
+150 QVLSIGNIRLE
-165 QYMTINLSAP
+165 TIESMYKTIHLSAP
-175 GTLGVEALALVNTL
+175 GTLGVEALSHVNTL
-189 PDMRFLRLTGKM
+189 PEMRALRLSGKM
-201 NAADWNTISNM
+201 NASDWNDISKM
-212 TGLWAIDMKDV
+212 TGLMAIDMTNV
-223 DITAIPASAFAKTSL
+223 DIETIPANAFTNTSI
-238 RFIEFPAKL
+238 RFIDFPTKL
-247 KTIGEKAFYE
+247 KTIGSRAFYYKYITGT
-257 RPLVGRFVLPE
+257 LVLPE
-268 SLDSIYSY
+268 GLDSIASEAFRNNNYITDVTIPASVRVIGES
-276 AFYKN
+276 AFYSNTSLK
-281 FLTEVIIPANVK
+281 
-293 YIGGYAF
+293 
-300 NDNDRLTSVTLGS
+300 SVTLGS
-313 GLTEISSYCFNNC
+313 GLTSISSSCFSECSN
-326 EKLAVVKGGEN
+326 LAIVKGGEN
-337 VKTIGSG
+337 VKTIYNY
-344 AFNYCSELRSVS
+344 AFNQCKLLTSAA
-356 DLAPVTVGSSAFY
+356 DLAPVTVGDYAFIR
-369 CCKKLENFNFS
+369 CEKLDSFNFS
-380 NAKTL
+380 NIKTYGREAFEYCYAL
-385 KAEAY
+385 KEA
-390 RECNTLTDVDLTTV
+390 DLSTATSLG
-404 ETIEN
+404 IE
-409 RCFISCTGLKKV
+409 
-421 VLGNNISKIN
+421 
-431 EYAFTDC
+431 
-438 NALEELHIGSS
+438 
-449 VSYLD
+449 
-454 NRCFYTSSSSL
+454 CFYNCYSL
-465 KKVYVTAPAPPSVYN
+465 KKVKLGDNITTIPQSAFKVCHALEEVILGSSINSLGSDCFYSDKNALKRVYITAPAPPAVNGS
-480 NTSYYPFYSTSGVTL
+480 PFYSPSRVTL

-510 WSKFTK
+510 WSQFTK

-532 LELTSNARIPNSPDM
+532 LELTSNARIPNSTDI

-593 STLQYYF
+593 STLQYY
-600 DATSSGYGCWHY
+600 SSYRNWNY
-612 VCMPFDVKRSE
+612 VCMPFDVKRSD
-623 ITPLTEGRAIA
+623 IKMLSNSGIA

-664 KGYIFRINNGGSVEL
+664 KGYIFRTSESVFVEF

-691 SDAISTPLK
+691 SEAVTTPLVQ
-700 EYAAVE
+700 YPAVE

-719 TCFYDIYYMDFAAP
+719 PCFYDIYHMDFAAP
-733 ITVWNIS
+733 ITTWDVGNR
-740 NSTYNAYSAADDE
+740 TYKAYSAADDN
-753 FVLMPSQAFFVQ
+753 FVLSPLQAFFVQ

-865 HRGGSVALGMYLSA
+865 HRDGSVALGMYLPA

-888 RDELGV
+888 RDELGA

-912 EGYMDDR
+912 EGYIDDR

-951 VNSTAQKGI
+951 VNNTAQKGI

>member
-1 MKKRIFMLAV
+1 MKKKIFMFAV

-33 AYDDIE
+33 TSDDIE

-60 TVGKIYKEVSSTITI
+60 TVGKINQNLSSTITI

-97 DYRRVYMDGNLDI
+97 DYRKVYMDGNLDM

-118 LTTQTHFFEL
+118 LTTQTHFFDL
-128 DEGEHVLQLTHYH
+128 DEGEHVLELTHYH
-141 FYYNSNSYT
+141 FYYLSNSYS

-189 PDMRFLRLTGKM
+189 PDMRYLRLTGKM

-238 RFIEFPAKL
+238 RFIEFPAQL

-257 RPLVGRFVLPE
+257 RSLVGRLVLPE
-268 SLDSIYSY
+268 SLDSIYSN

-300 NDNDRLTSVTLGS
+300 NDNDRLTSVTLGC
-313 GLTEISSYCFNNC
+313 GLTEISNYCFNSC

-337 VKTIGSG
+337 VKTIESG

-356 DLAPVTVGSSAFY
+356 DLAPVTVGGSAFY

-385 KAEAY
+385 KSEAY

-404 ETIEN
+404 ETIGT
-409 RCFISCTGLKKV
+409 RCFITCTGLKKV
-421 VLGNNISKIN
+421 VLGNNISRIN

-449 VSYLD
+449 VSNLD
-454 NRCFYTSSSSL
+454 SRCFYTTSSSL

-522 TPDKVNLYKK
+522 TPDKVNIYKK
-532 LELTSNARIPNSPDM
+532 LELTSNARIPNSPDI
-547 YLGYSSALIVNG
+547 YIGKGGSLIVNG
-559 NNPQVFGSY
+559 DNAQAFG
-568 KQRLQQDEEYT
+568 KYT
-579 SSLISRCNAMTSAA
+579 QYMNIGETSSSLISRCKEMTST
-593 STLQYYF
+593 SSQF
-600 DATSSGYGCWHY
+600 DFFIGATSGYGYWY
-612 VCMPFDVKRSE
+612 YLCMPFDVKRSD
-623 ITPLTEGRAIA
+623 IILPEGTAIA

-654 VPADSVLHMG
+654 VSADAVLQTG
-664 KGYIFRINNGGSVEL
+664 KGYIFRSSKEGDVGF

-691 SDAISTPLK
+691 SEAITTPLV
-700 EYAAVE
+700 EYAAEE
-706 SANAGWNFVGNPY
+706 SANAGWNLVGNPY
-719 TCFYDIYYMDFAAP
+719 PCFYDIYYMDFAAP
-733 ITVWNIS
+733 ITTWDVDNR
-740 NSTYNAYSAADDE
+740 TYKAYSATDDN
-753 FVLMPSQAFFVQ
+753 FVLTPLQAFFVQ
-765 KPELV
+765 KPSLV
-770 DAITFQPAGRQIN
+770 EAITFQPAGRQIN
-783 KTIDHSALAMRRAAR
+783 KTIDHSALAMRRAAS

-813 ADRTDR
+813 TDRTDR

-865 HRGGSVALGMYLSA
+865 HRSGSVALGMYLPA
-879 DDAYTIAVD
+879 DDVYTIAID
-888 RDELGV
+888 RNELGA

-912 EGYMDDR
+912 EGYADDR

-924 EAPTTGINTVA
+924 ETTTTGINTVA
-935 TDADA
+935 TDAKTD
-940 DNAIYTIDGRR
+940 DAIYTIDGRR
-951 VNSTAQKGI
+951 VSNTDKKGI

>member
-33 AYDDIE
+33 TSDDIE

-60 TVGKIYKEVSSTITI
+60 TVGKLRQYVSSSITI
-75 KFRAKGRITIK
+75 KFRATGRTTIK
-86 YDFTFDPYSSS
+86 YDFTFDPYGSS
-97 DYRRVYMDGNLDI
+97 DYRRVSIDGVQKLDSY
-110 NINTANKT
+110 TAYKT
-118 LTTQTHFFEL
+118 KSTQTQLFYL
-128 DEGEHVLQLTHYH
+128 DEGEHEFKFTHYH
-141 FYYNSNSYT
+141 SYSTSDSYT
-150 QVLSIGNIRFQNLDS
+150 QVLSVGNICIRSVES

-175 GTLGVEALALVNTL
+175 GTLGNEALSHVNTL
-189 PDMRFLRLTGKM
+189 PEMKYLRLSGKM
-201 NAADWNTISNM
+201 NASDWNDISKM
-212 TGLWAIDMKDV
+212 TGLWAIDMTNA
-223 DITAIPASAFAKTSL
+223 DIETIPASAFTKTSI
-238 RFIEFPAKL
+238 RFIDFPTKL
-247 KTIGEKAFYE
+247 KTIGDNAFDD
-257 RPLVGRFVLPE
+257 RLLTGPLVLPE
-268 SLDSIYSY
+268 GLDSIGKEAFQKNLITEVTIPENVRGIGQA
-276 AFYKN
+276 AFYDN
-281 FLTEVIIPANVK
+281 QYLLSATLNNNMETIARSL
-293 YIGGYAF
+293 F
-300 NDNDRLTSVTLGS
+300 N
-313 GLTEISSYCFNNC
+313 YCQ
-326 EKLAVVKGGEN
+326 KLAVVHGGKN
-337 VKTIGSG
+337 VKDIAYR
-344 AFNYCSELRSVS
+344 AFYYCDSLRSIKDVV
-356 DLAPVTVGSSAFY
+356 PVTISESAFYNCRKLDSINFSRIKSIGYESFYQCNSLKEADLTTLTSIEGRSFCACTSLKKVTFGNDITTIKSSAFY
-369 CCKKLENFNFS
+369 VCDSLE
-380 NAKTL
+380 
-385 KAEAY
+385 E
-390 RECNTLTDVDLTTV
+390 
-404 ETIEN
+404 
-409 RCFISCTGLKKV
+409 V
-421 VLGNNISKIN
+421 VLGSSIN
-431 EYAFTDC
+431 SLESNCFYSNK
-438 NALEELHIGSS
+438 NALK
-449 VSYLD
+449 
-454 NRCFYTSSSSL
+454 R
-465 KKVYVTAPAPPSVYN
+465 VYITAPAPPAVE
-480 NTSYYPFYSTSGVTL
+480 TAPFYSPTSVTL
-495 YVPEYAMVSYKLDNY
+495 YVPEYAMVSYKLDDY

-532 LELTSNARIPNSPDM
+532 LELTSNARIPNSPDIF
-547 YLGYSSALIVNG
+547 LGAKGALIVNG
-559 NNPQVFGSY
+559 DNAQTFGN
-568 KQRLQQDEEYT
+568 YT
-579 SSLISRCNAMTSAA
+579 QYMTIGENTSSSLISRCKQMTS
-593 STLQYYF
+593 
-600 DATSSGYGCWHY
+600 TSSQFNFYLGSGYWY
-612 VCMPFDVKRSE
+612 YLCMPFDVKRSD
-623 ITPLTEGRAIA
+623 IILLKGTSLA

-654 VPADSVLHMG
+654 VSADAVLQTG
-664 KGYIFRINNGGSVEL
+664 KGYIFRLSSSGTVGF

-691 SDAISTPLK
+691 SEAITTQLVQYP
-700 EYAAVE
+700 AVE

-719 TCFYDIYYMDFAAP
+719 PCFYDIYYMDFASP
-733 ITVWNIS
+733 ITTWDVDNY
-740 NSTYNAYSAADDE
+740 TYKAYSAADDE
-753 FVLMPSQAFFVQ
+753 FVLSPQQAFFVQ
-765 KPELV
+765 KPEMV

-865 HRGGSVALGMYLSA
+865 HRDGSVALGMYLPV

-912 EGYMDDR
+912 EGYADDR

-924 EAPTTGINTVA
+924 ETSTTGINSIA
-935 TDADA
+935 TDTDA

>member
-33 AYDDIE
+33 ASDDIE

-45 DEANPWTVADGMASS
+45 DEANPWKVENGMAS
-60 TVGKIYKEVSSTITI
+60 TTHGKTTTNVTATITI
-75 KFRAKGRITIK
+75 KFRAKGYISFQ
-86 YDFTFDPYSSS
+86 YSDTFDPWTDD
-97 DYRRVYMDGNLDI
+97 DYKIVKLDDV
-110 NINTANKT
+110 TYANNYDKHTT
-118 LTTQTHFFEL
+118 LTTFLHYISLE
-128 DEGEHVLQLTHYH
+128 EGEHVLTFSHWH
-141 FYYNSNSYT
+141 RNSTTGNYS
-150 QVLSIGNIRFQNLDS
+150 QVLSIGNIRLE
-165 QYMTINLSAP
+165 TIESMYKTIHLSAP
-175 GTLGVEALALVNTL
+175 GTLGVEALSHVNTL
-189 PDMRFLRLTGKM
+189 PEMRALRLSGKM
-201 NAADWNTISNM
+201 NAADWNDISKM
-212 TGLWAIDMKDV
+212 TGLMAIDMTNV
-223 DITAIPASAFAKTSL
+223 DIETIPASAFTNTSI
-238 RFIEFPAKL
+238 RFIDFPTKL
-247 KTIGEKAFYE
+247 KTIGDNAFDNCLLTG
-257 RPLVGRFVLPE
+257 PLVLPE
-268 SLDSIYSY
+268 GLDSIGKEAFQKNYITEVTIPESVRAIGVT
-276 AFYKN
+276 AFY
-281 FLTEVIIPANVK
+281 
-293 YIGGYAF
+293 
-300 NDNDRLTSVTLGS
+300 DNQSLKSVTLNNS
-313 GLTEISSYCFNNC
+313 MESISQSLFNYCQ
-326 EKLAVVKGGEN
+326 KLAVVHGGKN
-337 VKTIGSG
+337 VKTIGYR
-344 AFNYCSELRSVS
+344 AFYSCDSLRSIKDVV
-356 DLAPVTVGSSAFY
+356 PVTIDREAFSK
-369 CCKKLENFNFS
+369 CQKLESFNFS
-380 NAKTL
+380 RIKSIGYESFYQCYGL
-385 KAEAY
+385 KEA
-390 RECNTLTDVDLTTV
+390 DLTTL
-404 ETIEN
+404 TSID
-409 RCFISCTGLKKV
+409 RSFAGCTGLKKV
-421 VLGNNISKIN
+421 TFGNDITTIKTD
-431 EYAFTDC
+431 AFYNC
-438 NALEELHIGSS
+438 HALEEVVLGSS
-449 VSYLD
+449 INSLGTD
-454 NRCFYTSSSSL
+454 CFNSDKNAL
-465 KKVYVTAPAPPSVYN
+465 KRVYITAPAPPAVGS
-480 NTSYYPFYSTSGVTL
+480 TPFYSPSSVTL

-510 WSKFTK
+510 WSQFTK

-547 YLGYSSALIVNG
+547 YLGGGSSLIVNG

-593 STLQYYF
+593 STLQYY
-600 DATSSGYGCWHY
+600 SSYRDWNY
-612 VCMPFDVKRSE
+612 VCMPFDVKRSD
-623 ITPLTEGRAIA
+623 IKMLSNSGIA

-664 KGYIFRINNGGSVEL
+664 KGYIFRTSEYVFVEF

-691 SDAISTPLK
+691 SEAVTTPLVQ
-700 EYAAVE
+700 YAAVE

-740 NSTYNAYSAADDE
+740 NSTYSAYSAADDE

-865 HRGGSVALGMYLSA
+865 HLGGSVALGMYLPA

-888 RDELGV
+888 RDELGA

-912 EGYMDDR
+912 EGYLDDR

-951 VNSTAQKGI
+951 VSNTAQKGI

>member
-33 AYDDIE
+33 ASDGIE

-45 DEANPWTVADGMASS
+45 DEAHPWTVADGMASS
-60 TVGKIYKEVSSTITI
+60 TIGKLIQYVSSSITI
-75 KFRAKGRITIK
+75 KFTTKKPIIMR
-86 YDFTFDPYSSS
+86 YDFTFDPYSSN
-97 DYRRVYMDGNLDI
+97 DTRRVYIDGVEKVN
-110 NINTANKT
+110 NYTAYKT
-118 LTTQTHFFEL
+118 KATSTYYFGM
-128 DEGEHVLQLTHYH
+128 GEHVFTYNHYH
-141 FYYNSNSYT
+141 SYSVSDSYT
-150 QVLSIGNIRFQNLDS
+150 QVLTIGNIRFESVES

-175 GTLGVEALALVNTL
+175 GTLGVEALSHVNTL
-189 PDMRFLRLTGKM
+189 PEMRFLRLSGKM
-201 NAADWNTISNM
+201 NASDWNDISKM
-212 TGLWAIDMKDV
+212 TGLTAIDMTNV
-223 DITAIPASAFAKTSL
+223 DIETIPASAFTNTSI
-238 RFIEFPAKL
+238 RFIDFPTKL
-247 KTIGEKAFYE
+247 KTIGDNAFDN
-257 RPLVGRFVLPE
+257 RFLTGPLVLPE
-268 SLDSIYSY
+268 GLDSIGKEAFQKNYITEVTIPESVRAIGVT
-276 AFYKN
+276 AFY
-281 FLTEVIIPANVK
+281 
-293 YIGGYAF
+293 
-300 NDNDRLTSVTLGS
+300 DNQSLKSVTLNNS
-313 GLTEISSYCFNNC
+313 MESISQSLFNYCQ
-326 EKLAVVKGGEN
+326 KLAVVHGGKN
-337 VKTIGSG
+337 VKIVNQS
-344 AFNYCSELRSVS
+344 AFSNCDSLRSIS
-356 DLAPVTVGSSAFY
+356 DITPVTINSSAFFN
-369 CCKKLENFNFS
+369 CRKLESLNFS
-380 NAKTL
+380 RIKSIGYESFYQCYGL
-385 KAEAY
+385 KEA
-390 RECNTLTDVDLTTV
+390 DLTTL
-404 ETIEN
+404 TSIYG
-409 RCFISCTGLKKV
+409 RSFIGCTGLKKV
-421 VLGNNISKIN
+421 TFGNDITTIKSD
-431 EYAFTDC
+431 AFNGCD
-438 NALEELHIGSS
+438 ALEEVVLGSS
-449 VSYLD
+449 INSLES
-454 NRCFYTSSSSL
+454 NCFYSTKNAL
-465 KKVYVTAPAPPSVYN
+465 KRVYITAPAPPAVGSA
-480 NTSYYPFYSTSGVTL
+480 PFYSPTSVTL

-510 WSKFTK
+510 WSQFTK

-522 TPDKVNLYKK
+522 QPDKVNLYKK

-547 YLGYSSALIVNG
+547 YLGYGSALIVNG
-559 NNPQVFGSY
+559 NNPQAFGNY
-568 KQRLQQDEEYT
+568 KQHMDMEDSYT

-719 TCFYDIYYMDFAAP
+719 PCYYDIYHMDFAAP

-740 NSTYNAYSAADDE
+740 NRTYNAYSAADDE

-765 KPELV
+765 KPSLV
-770 DAITFQPAGRQIN
+770 DAITFNPAGRQIN

-798 SKQVQRKLVDVALTC
+798 SQQVQRKLVDVALTC

-865 HRGGSVALGMYLSA
+865 HRDGSVALGMYLPA

-912 EGYMDDR
+912 EGYLDDR

>member
-33 AYDDIE
+33 ASDDIE

-45 DEANPWTVADGMASS
+45 DEANPWKVENGMASS
-60 TVGKIYKEVSSTITI
+60 TNGKQQYTTSTITI
-75 KFRAKGRITIK
+75 KFKTIGRT
-86 YDFTFDPYSSS
+86 TLNFDYTLDGYS
-97 DYRRVYMDGNLDI
+97 DYDSLKVAVDGKLQWASRAAQKVLSPRIEFLVI
-110 NINTANKT
+110 N
-118 LTTQTHFFEL
+118 
-128 DEGEHVLQLTHYH
+128 EGEHVLTFSHRH
-141 FYYNSNSYT
+141 GYYTYSNATEVIS
-150 QVLSIGNIRFQNLDS
+150 LGNIRIRSLES
-165 QYMTINLSAP
+165 QYVTINLAAP
-175 GTLGVEALALVNTL
+175 GTLGVEALSKVSTL
-189 PDMRFLRLTGKM
+189 PEMRYLRLTGKM
-201 NAADWNTISNM
+201 NNDDWTTISNM
-212 TGLWAIDMKDV
+212 TGLYAIDMSEA
-223 DITAIPASAFAKTSL
+223 DITDIPESGFEKTAL
-238 RFIEFPAKL
+238 RFVTLPKVL
-247 KTIGEKAFYE
+247 KTIGNRAFYD
-257 RPLVGRFVLPE
+257 RYLLGALTLPE
-268 SLDSIYSY
+268 GLEGIGHY
-276 AFYKN
+276 AFYRN
-281 FLTEVIIPANVK
+281 LISEVTIPASVN
-293 YIGGYAF
+293 YMGYDAF
-300 NDNDRLTSVTLGS
+300 ESNGNLTSVTLGS
-313 GLTEISSYCFNNC
+313 GLTSLSSSCFQSCGN
-326 EKLAVVKGGEN
+326 LVAVYGGEN
-337 VKTIGSG
+337 IKSIYSNAFNSCSKLKSIGNIKVITVGQNAFNSCNKLDNIDFSRIKTIESQAFRDCYFLTEANLTTLETMGSY
-344 AFNYCSELRSVS
+344 AFYNSALRKVIIGDNVTTISDNAFQDCSSLEEVFL
-356 DLAPVTVGSSAFY
+356 GSSIN
-369 CCKKLENFNFS
+369 KLGYN
-380 NAKTL
+380 
-385 KAEAY
+385 
-390 RECNTLTDVDLTTV
+390 
-404 ETIEN
+404 
-409 RCFISCTGLKKV
+409 
-421 VLGNNISKIN
+421 
-431 EYAFTDC
+431 
-438 NALEELHIGSS
+438 
-449 VSYLD
+449 
-454 NRCFYTSSSSL
+454 CFYSSRASL
-465 KKVYVTAPAPPSVYN
+465 KHLYVNAPAPPSV
-480 NTSYYPFYSTSGVTL
+480 TDRIPFYTTSGVTL

-522 TPDKVNLYKK
+522 QPDKVNLYKK
-532 LELTSNARIPNSPDM
+532 LELTSNARIPNSPDI
-547 YLGYSSALIVNG
+547 YLGKGGALIVNG
-559 NNPQVFGSY
+559 DNAQTFG
-568 KQRLQQDEEYT
+568 KYT
-579 SSLISRCNAMTSAA
+579 QYMNIGETSSSLISRCNQMTST
-593 STLQYYF
+593 SSQF
-600 DATSSGYGCWHY
+600 DFFIGATSGSGYWY
-612 VCMPFDVKRSE
+612 YLCMPFDVKRSD
-623 ITPLTEGRAIA
+623 IILPEGTSIA

-654 VPADSVLHMG
+654 VSADAVLQTG
-664 KGYIFRINNGGSVEL
+664 KGYIFRSSKEGDVGF
-679 PATEETHNAIFR
+679 PATEETHNSIFR
-691 SDAISTPLK
+691 SEAVTTPLVQ
-700 EYAAVE
+700 YPAVE
-706 SANAGWNFVGNPY
+706 SANAGWNLVGNPY
-719 TCFYDIYYMDFAAP
+719 PCFYDIYYMDFAAP
-733 ITVWNIS
+733 ITTWDVDNR
-740 NSTYNAYSAADDE
+740 TYKAYSATDDN
-753 FVLMPSQAFFVQ
+753 FVLTSLQAFFVQ

-770 DAITFQPAGRQIN
+770 DAITFQLAGRQIN

-865 HRGGSVALGMYLSA
+865 HLGGSVALGMYLPA

>member
-33 AYDDIE
+33 ASDDIE

-45 DEANPWTVADGMASS
+45 DEANPWKVENGMASS
-60 TVGKIYKEVSSTITI
+60 TVGKKYQYVSSSITI
-75 KFRAKGRITIK
+75 KFTTKKPIIMR
-86 YDFTFDPYSSS
+86 YDFTFDPYSSNDS
-97 DYRRVYMDGNLDI
+97 RRVYTDGVTQVDSY
-110 NINTANKT
+110 TAYKT
-118 LTTQTHFFEL
+118 KATSTFYFGM
-128 DEGEHVLQLTHYH
+128 GEHVFTYTHYH
-141 FYYNSNSYT
+141 SYSVSDSYT
-150 QVLSIGNIRFQNLDS
+150 QVLTIGNIRFESVES
-165 QYMTINLSAP
+165 QYMNIHLSAP
-175 GTLGVEALALVNTL
+175 GTLGNEALSHVNTL
-189 PDMRFLRLTGKM
+189 PEMHFLRLSGKM
-201 NAADWNTISNM
+201 NASDWNDISKM
-212 TGLWAIDMKDV
+212 TGLKAIDMTNV
-223 DITAIPASAFAKTSL
+223 DIETIPASAFTNTSI
-238 RFIEFPAKL
+238 RFIDLPTKL
-247 KTIGEKAFYE
+247 KTIGDNAFDN
-257 RPLVGRFVLPE
+257 RLLTGPLVLPE
-268 SLDSIYSY
+268 GLDSIGKEAFQKNYITEVTIPESVRAIGQS
-276 AFYKN
+276 AFY
-281 FLTEVIIPANVK
+281 
-293 YIGGYAF
+293 
-300 NDNDRLTSVTLGS
+300 DNQSLKSVTLNNRMETINRS
-313 GLTEISSYCFNNC
+313 LFNYCQ
-326 EKLAVVKGGEN
+326 KLAVVHGGRN
-337 VKTIGSG
+337 VKIVDQSAFSG
-344 AFNYCSELRSVS
+344 CDSLRSIS
-356 DLAPVTVGSSAFY
+356 DITPVTINSSAFY
-369 CCKKLENFNFS
+369 NCRKLESLNFS
-380 NAKTL
+380 RIKSIGYESFCNCFGL
-385 KAEAY
+385 KEA
-390 RECNTLTDVDLTTV
+390 DLTTL
-404 ETIEN
+404 TSIYG
-409 RCFISCTGLKKV
+409 RSFIGCTGLKKV
-421 VLGNNISKIN
+421 TFGNDITTIKS
-431 EYAFTDC
+431 EAFNSCD
-438 NALEELHIGSS
+438 ALEEVVLGSS
-449 VSYLD
+449 INSLES
-454 NRCFYTSSSSL
+454 NCFYSTKKAL
-465 KKVYVTAPAPPSVYN
+465 KRVYITAPAPPAVGSA
-480 NTSYYPFYSTSGVTL
+480 PFYSPTSVTL

-510 WSKFTK
+510 WSQFTK

-532 LELTSNARIPNSPDM
+532 LELTSNARIPNSPDI
-547 YLGYSSALIVNG
+547 YLGYGSSLIVNG
-559 NNPQVFGSY
+559 NNPQAFGSY
-568 KQRLQQDEEYT
+568 KQRMDKDDSYT

-593 STLQYYF
+593 STIQYYF

-664 KGYIFRINNGGSVEL
+664 KGYIFRINSSGYVEL

-691 SDAISTPLK
+691 SEAISTPLVQ
-700 EYAAVE
+700 YPAVE

-719 TCFYDIYYMDFAAP
+719 PCYYDIYYMDFAAP
-733 ITVWNIS
+733 ITVWSIS
-740 NSTYNAYSAADDE
+740 DRTYNAYSAADDE

-770 DAITFQPAGRQIN
+770 DSITFQPAGRQIN
-783 KTIDHSALAMRRAAR
+783 KTIDHSALAKRRAA
-798 SKQVQRKLVDVALTC
+798 SNKQVQRKLVDVSLTC

-865 HRGGSVALGMYLSA
+865 HRGGSVALGMYLPA
-879 DDAYTIAVD
+879 DDTYTIAID
-888 RDELGV
+888 RDELGA

-912 EGYMDDR
+912 EGYADDR

-924 EAPTTGINTVA
+924 DTSTTGINSIA
-935 TDADA
+935 TDADT

>member
-33 AYDDIE
+33 TSDDIE

-60 TVGKIYKEVSSTITI
+60 TVGKINQNLSSTITI

-97 DYRRVYMDGNLDI
+97 DYRKVYMDGNLDM

-118 LTTQTHFFEL
+118 LTTQTHFFDL
-128 DEGEHVLQLTHYH
+128 DEGEHVLELTHYH
-141 FYYNSNSYT
+141 FYYLSNSYS

-189 PDMRFLRLTGKM
+189 PDMRYLRLTGKM

-238 RFIEFPAKL
+238 RFIEFPAQL

-257 RPLVGRFVLPE
+257 RSLVGRLVLPE

-300 NDNDRLTSVTLGS
+300 NDNDRLTSVTLGC
-313 GLTEISSYCFNNC
+313 GLTEISNYCFNSC

-337 VKTIGSG
+337 VKTIESG

-356 DLAPVTVGSSAFY
+356 DLAPVTVGGSAFY

-385 KAEAY
+385 KSEAY

-404 ETIEN
+404 ETIGT
-409 RCFISCTGLKKV
+409 RCFITCTGLKKV
-421 VLGNNISKIN
+421 VLGNNISRIN

-449 VSYLD
+449 VSNLD
-454 NRCFYTSSSSL
+454 SRCFYTTSSSL

-522 TPDKVNLYKK
+522 TPDKVNIYKK
-532 LELTSNARIPNSPDM
+532 LELTSNARIPNSPDI
-547 YLGYSSALIVNG
+547 YIGKGGSLIVNG
-559 NNPQVFGSY
+559 DNAQAFG
-568 KQRLQQDEEYT
+568 KYT
-579 SSLISRCNAMTSAA
+579 QYMNIGETSSSLISRCKEMTST
-593 STLQYYF
+593 SSQF
-600 DATSSGYGCWHY
+600 DFFIGATSGYGYWY
-612 VCMPFDVKRSE
+612 YLCMPFDVKRSD
-623 ITPLTEGRAIA
+623 IILPEGTAIA

-654 VPADSVLHMG
+654 VSADAVLQTG
-664 KGYIFRINNGGSVEL
+664 KGYIFRSSKEGDVGF
-679 PATEETHNAIFR
+679 PATEETHNSIFR
-691 SDAISTPLK
+691 SEAVTTPLVQ
-700 EYAAVE
+700 YPAVE
-706 SANAGWNFVGNPY
+706 SANAGWNLVGNPY
-719 TCFYDIYYMDFAAP
+719 PCFYDIYYMDFAAP
-733 ITVWNIS
+733 ITTWDVDNR
-740 NSTYNAYSAADDE
+740 TYKAYSATDDN
-753 FVLMPSQAFFVQ
+753 FVLTPLQAFFVQ

-813 ADRTDR
+813 TDRTDR
-819 TRVVVNANASDDF
+819 TRIVVNVNASDDF

-847 PQIYTIAGADQ
+847 PQIYTIAGTDQ

-865 HRGGSVALGMYLSA
+865 HSDGSVALGMYLPA
-879 DDAYTIAVD
+879 DDVYTIAVD

-912 EGYMDDR
+912 EGYADDR

-924 EAPTTGINTVA
+924 ETTTTGINTIA
-935 TDADA
+935 TDA

-951 VNSTAQKGI
+951 VNSTAKKGI

>member
-1 MKKRIFMLAV
+1 MKKRIFMFAV

-33 AYDDIE
+33 TSDDIE

-60 TVGKIYKEVSSTITI
+60 TVGKINQNLSSTITI

-97 DYRRVYMDGNLDI
+97 DYRKVYMDGNLDM

-118 LTTQTHFFEL
+118 LTTQTHFFDL
-128 DEGEHVLQLTHYH
+128 DEGEHVLELTHYH
-141 FYYNSNSYT
+141 FYYLSNSYS

-189 PDMRFLRLTGKM
+189 PDMRYLRLTGKM

-238 RFIEFPAKL
+238 RFIEFPAQL

-257 RPLVGRFVLPE
+257 RSLVGRLVLPE

-300 NDNDRLTSVTLGS
+300 NDNDRLTSVTLGC
-313 GLTEISSYCFNNC
+313 GLTEISNYCFNSC

-337 VKTIGSG
+337 VKTIESG

-356 DLAPVTVGSSAFY
+356 DLAPVTVGGSAFY

-385 KAEAY
+385 KSEAY

-404 ETIEN
+404 ETIGT
-409 RCFISCTGLKKV
+409 RCFITCTGLKKV
-421 VLGNNISKIN
+421 VLGNNISRIN

-438 NALEELHIGSS
+438 NTLEELHIGSS
-449 VSYLD
+449 VSNLD
-454 NRCFYTSSSSL
+454 SRCFYTTSSSL

-522 TPDKVNLYKK
+522 TPDKVNIYKK
-532 LELTSNARIPNSPDM
+532 LELTSNARIPNSPDI
-547 YLGYSSALIVNG
+547 YIGKGGSLIVNG
-559 NNPQVFGSY
+559 DNAQAFG
-568 KQRLQQDEEYT
+568 KYT
-579 SSLISRCNAMTSAA
+579 QYMNIGETSSSLISRCKEMTST
-593 STLQYYF
+593 SSQF
-600 DATSSGYGCWHY
+600 DFFIGATSGYGYWY
-612 VCMPFDVKRSE
+612 YLCMPFDVKRSD
-623 ITPLTEGRAIA
+623 IILPEGTAIA

-654 VPADSVLHMG
+654 VSADAVLQTG
-664 KGYIFRINNGGSVEL
+664 KGYIFRSSKEGDVGF

-691 SDAISTPLK
+691 SEAITTPLV
-700 EYAAVE
+700 EYAAEE
-706 SANAGWNFVGNPY
+706 SANAGWNLVGNPY
-719 TCFYDIYYMDFAAP
+719 PCFYDIYYMDFAAP
-733 ITVWNIS
+733 ITTWDVDNR
-740 NSTYNAYSAADDE
+740 TYKAYSATDDN
-753 FVLMPSQAFFVQ
+753 FVLTPLQAFFVQ
-765 KPELV
+765 KPSLV
-770 DAITFQPAGRQIN
+770 EAITFQPAGRQIN

-813 ADRTDR
+813 TDRTDR

-865 HRGGSVALGMYLSA
+865 HRSGSVALGMYLPA
-879 DDAYTIAVD
+879 DDVYTIAID
-888 RDELGV
+888 RNELGA

-912 EGYMDDR
+912 EGYADDR

-924 EAPTTGINTVA
+924 ETTTTGINTVA
-935 TDADA
+935 TDAKTD
-940 DNAIYTIDGRR
+940 DAIYTIDGRR
-951 VNSTAQKGI
+951 VSNTDKKGI